1 MLDPCWVP
9 IPNPCWDPFWD
20 PCPYPF
26 PNPHRDLC
34 WDPFLNPCRNPCPD
48 LFPNPCPDPCPE
60 RGNSSGTDTDP
71 LSFVSSIFNFKKI
84 RKTWEFPISHRFL
97 LSRTLP
103 FPLFPHSHS
112 RRSHTPIPSV
122 PTFPFPPFPHSH
134 SAIPTFPFPPFQHSH
149 SRHLH
154 ISIPAIPTFPFPPFP
169 LSHSR
174 HSCIPIPTIHTFPFP
189 PFPHSIPTIPA
200 LPHPPSPHSH
210 SCTPIPIFPF
220 PHSHS
225 HHSHFPIPATPIF
238 PFLPFPHSH
247 SCRSHFP
254 IPTIPTFPFPPFPHS
269 HSHHSHTPI
278 PTFPF
283 PPFPHSHS
291 HRSHIPIPAIPTFP
305 FSPFLHS
312 HSHHSCIPTPV
323 ILLLPFRPFLHSHS
337 RRSCTPIPT
346 IPTFPFPPFPHSHSR
361 HFCTPIPTI
370 PTLPFPHSHSH
381 FPIPTFPFPPFPHSH
396 SRHFCIPT
404 PAILLLPFR
413 LFPHSHSRHSRTPTT
428 AIPAFPFPPF
438 PHSHSCH
445 LHIPTPTIPTFP
457 FPPFPHSHSLHSRTP
472 IPAIPTFPFLPFP
485 HFPSRHS
492 HFPIPALPFPPF
504 PLSHSHHSHIP
515 FPTIPALP
523 FPHSHS
529 RHSHTL
535 FSAIPTFP
543 FPPFPHSHSRYSHIP
558 IPTFPFLPFPHSH
571 SRRSH
576 TPIPAI
582 PAFPL
587 LLFSYSHSGYFCT
600 PIPTIPT
607 IPTFPFPLFP
617 HSHSCHSHFPIPT
630 IPALPFPPPPHFHSC
645 YSYIPAVPTFPFPP
659 FPHSHSHIPIPT
671 FPFLPYPHSHSHIP
685 GADTAFH
692 AHPQKCLRLNP
703 EVPVWVSK
711 QRILCTLNHSL
722 KDVLNYG
729 LFQPACNGRAGK
741 FLDEERLLREY
752 PPSPDTPLPYL
763 EFRYKRR
770 VYSQPLLDDKQFA
783 KLHTKANLKKFMEYV
798 QMLNSEKVCR
808 LLEKGLDPNFHDPD
822 TGECPLTAAAQL
834 ELSSEMIKALRNGGA
849 HLDFRTREGMTAL
862 HKAVRCRNHTA
873 LLTLL
878 DLGASPDY
886 KDSRGLT
893 PLYHSAMVGGDPYC
907 CELLL
912 HDHARLGCVDENGWQ
927 EIHQACRYGH
937 VQHLEHLLFYGADMT
952 AQNASGN
959 TALHICALYNQESC
973 ARVLLF
979 RGASKEIR
987 NYNSQTA
994 FQVAIIAGN
1003 FELAEIIK
1011 THKES
1016 DVVPF
1021 RETPSYTK
1029 RRRLLGSGGL
1039 ASPRVLQRSASD
1051 NNLKAESRASYSPV
1065 PSLRSLPPQ
1074 LLVQMQEAAAGIAA
1088 SGMGTGDGSLPAV
1101 AGGGRPAAG
1110 TAPASPAPHA
1120 APAPLRGPKRK
1131 LYSAVPGRKFIVVK
1145 SYAPQGDGEIQLN
1158 RGEAVKV
1165 LSIGEGG
1172 FWEGSV
1178 KGRSGWFPAECVEE
1192 VQMRQYDSR
1201 QETREDRTK
1210 RLFRH
1215 YTVGSYDNFTSHS
1228 DYIIEEK
1235 TAVLQKREHEG
1246 FGFVLRGAKA
1256 ETPIEEFTPTP
1267 AFPALQYLE
1276 SVDVEGVAWRA
1287 GLRTGDFLIEVNGV
1301 NVVKVGH
1308 KQVVALI
1315 RQGGNH
1321 LLMKV
1326 VSVSRKPDSEE
1337 GSRKKAPP
1345 PPKRAPSTTLTLRS
1359 KSMTAELEE
1368 LGKAEKLDE
1377 ILAAT
1382 EPALRAE
1389 LVEADSRAATVKQR
1403 PTSRRIT
1410 PAEISVSQREF
1421 RGNGET
1427 HPQLPRFPCFPG
1439 EDEKL
1444 AASLLD
1450 GKFPRSTSMTDT
1462 VREGHGIP
1470 PPPQTAPPPP
1480 PSPYYF
1486 DTGPPPSFSPPPP
1499 PGRAYDTIRSSFKPG
1514 LEAKLHGLPQ
1524 VLSAAEMYDQA
1535 RGSMPYPERQK
1546 RARSM
1551 IILQDSSHLPVEPT
1565 EIPRPGPAVTP
1576 PEKLKR
1582 KGRVIDNPYANMG
1595 QFNVSLFAPTKPQRK
1610 KSPLVKQLQV
1620 EDAQERAALAITGGY
1635 SSREPSPTRRS
1646 HRLDYQHHPGIAQ
1659 VEAAGLPFATAIAAG
1674 VMKDRDRRLDER
1686 RKSTVFLSVGAIEGP
1701 APGGSEMPSL
1711 QQSRSIDER
1720 LLGSRDVLLPSPVS
1734 ALKPLISSSSST
1746 FIHPLT
1752 GKPLD
1757 PNSPLAL
1764 ALAARERALSTQV
1777 PSRSPTPIH
1786 SPDSDRAAPLFVDIQ
1801 TKEPDRGDLESLVS
1815 PAYSPGGK
1823 VVMAMR
1829 AEPPGKEE
1837 KKPEDKKSMIISIV
1851 DTSQQKTAG
1860 LIMVHATSNG
1870 QDEIGL
1876 EIKEESPA
1884 VPEVCAE
1891 PAESPK
1897 AEPQP
1902 SPVGK
1907 PPASPASEKALGQGS
1922 SEEEV
1927 EPYTVT
1933 LPPAQLSSSDE
1944 ETREEL
1950 AKIGLV
1956 PPPDEFANGVLVTTP
1971 GTPVSHLAAPGTPSL
1986 PAAAVAPSPPGATP
2000 SGKPSDAPAA
2010 PESAA
2015 DSGVEEVDTRSSSDH
2030 HLETTSTIST
2040 VSSMSTL
2047 SSESGEPTD
2056 TYTSFA
2062 DGQTFLL
2069 EKPPVPPKP
2078 KLKSQLSKG
2087 PVTFRDPL
2095 LKQSSDSELISQHHA
2110 ATLAATSAARP
2121 RYLFQRRSKLWGDPM
2136 ESRPGHGAE
2145 EDKPTVIS
2153 ELSSR
2158 LQQLNKDTRSL
2169 GEEPAGSTLDPG
2181 KKSPV
2186 VAARL
2191 FSSLG
2196 ELSTISQRSS
2206 GTTFTVRPGSRY
2218 PVTRR
2223 TPSPVKPAA
2232 LERPEPLSTVRP
2244 YGLTPPTIL
2253 KSSSLSIP
2261 HEPKEVRFVVRSVS
2275 ARSRSPSPSPS
2286 PGPPLHTLH
2295 PPRPFMQKPLH
2306 LWNKYDVGDW
2316 LESINLVEH
2325 RDKFEDHEIEGTH
2338 LPALTKEDFVE
2349 LGVTRVGH
2357 RMNIERA
2364 LKQLVDS

>member
-1 MLDPCWVP
+1 MEG
-9 IPNPCWDPFWD
+9 
-20 PCPYPF
+20 
-26 PNPHRDLC
+26 R
-34 WDPFLNPCRNPCPD
+34 RNKQGGKQSDGNKEKLRAKMQSEGPG
-48 LFPNPCPDPCPE
+48 
-60 RGNSSGTDTDP
+60 RGNGG
-71 LSFVSSIFNFKKI
+71 
-84 RKTWEFPISHRFL
+84 
-97 LSRTLP
+97 
-103 FPLFPHSHS
+103 
-112 RRSHTPIPSV
+112 
-122 PTFPFPPFPHSH
+122 
-134 SAIPTFPFPPFQHSH
+134 
-149 SRHLH
+149 
-154 ISIPAIPTFPFPPFP
+154 
-169 LSHSR
+169 
-174 HSCIPIPTIHTFPFP
+174 
-189 PFPHSIPTIPA
+189 
-200 LPHPPSPHSH
+200 
-210 SCTPIPIFPF
+210 
-220 PHSHS
+220 
-225 HHSHFPIPATPIF
+225 
-238 PFLPFPHSH
+238 
-247 SCRSHFP
+247 CRWGQ
-254 IPTIPTFPFPPFPHS
+254 
-269 HSHHSHTPI
+269 
-278 PTFPF
+278 
-283 PPFPHSHS
+283 
-291 HRSHIPIPAIPTFP
+291 A
-305 FSPFLHS
+305 
-312 HSHHSCIPTPV
+312 
-323 ILLLPFRPFLHSHS
+323 
-337 RRSCTPIPT
+337 
-346 IPTFPFPPFPHSHSR
+346 
-361 HFCTPIPTI
+361 
-370 PTLPFPHSHSH
+370 
-381 FPIPTFPFPPFPHSH
+381 
-396 SRHFCIPT
+396 
-404 PAILLLPFR
+404 
-413 LFPHSHSRHSRTPTT
+413 
-428 AIPAFPFPPF
+428 
-438 PHSHSCH
+438 
-445 LHIPTPTIPTFP
+445 
-457 FPPFPHSHSLHSRTP
+457 
-472 IPAIPTFPFLPFP
+472 
-485 HFPSRHS
+485 
-492 HFPIPALPFPPF
+492 
-504 PLSHSHHSHIP
+504 
-515 FPTIPALP
+515 
-523 FPHSHS
+523 
-529 RHSHTL
+529 
-535 FSAIPTFP
+535 
-543 FPPFPHSHSRYSHIP
+543 
-558 IPTFPFLPFPHSH
+558 
-571 SRRSH
+571 
-576 TPIPAI
+576 
-582 PAFPL
+582 
-587 LLFSYSHSGYFCT
+587 
-600 PIPTIPT
+600 
-607 IPTFPFPLFP
+607 
-617 HSHSCHSHFPIPT
+617 
-630 IPALPFPPPPHFHSC
+630 
-645 YSYIPAVPTFPFPP
+645 
-659 FPHSHSHIPIPT
+659 
-671 FPFLPYPHSHSHIP
+671 
-685 GADTAFH
+685 
-692 AHPQKCLRLNP
+692 KCLRLNP
-703 EVPVWVSK
+703 DVPVWISK

-729 LFQPACNGRAGK
+729 LFQPAFNGRAGK

-752 PPSPDTPLPYL
+752 PLNPDTPVPYL

-770 VYSQPLLDDKQFA
+770 VYTQTLLDDKQFA

-798 QMLNSEKVCR
+798 QMLNAEKVCR

-834 ELSSEMIKALRNGGA
+834 ELSAEMIKALRNGGA

-862 HKAVRCRNHTA
+862 HKAVRCRNHAA

-912 HDHARLGCVDENGWQ
+912 HDYARLGCMDENGWQ

-1029 RRRLLGSGGL
+1029 RRRILGAAGL
-1039 ASPRVLQRSASD
+1039 SSPRILQRSASD

-1074 LLVQMQEAAAGIAA
+1074 LLAQMQEAAVGAMA
-1088 SGMGTGDGSLPAV
+1088 GDGSL
-1101 AGGGRPAAG
+1101 
-1110 TAPASPAPHA
+1110 ASSGSARSAHSRSPSLQRVQEEKEPPHLHGPAPHA

-1145 SYAPQGDGEIQLN
+1145 SYAPQGEGEIQLN

-1172 FWEGSV
+1172 FWEGTV
-1178 KGRSGWFPAECVEE
+1178 KGRTGWFPAECVEE
-1192 VQMRQYDSR
+1192 VQMRQYDPR

-1308 KQVVALI
+1308 KQVVSLI

-1321 LLMKV
+1321 LVMKV
-1326 VSVSRKPDSEE
+1326 VSVSRKPESEE
-1337 GSRKKAPP
+1337 VVRKKAPP

-1368 LGKAEKLDE
+1368 LEKLDE
-1377 ILAAT
+1377 ILAAA
-1382 EPALRAE
+1382 EPALRADI
-1389 LVEADSRAATVKQR
+1389 VEADSRAATVKQR

-1410 PAEISVSQREF
+1410 PAEISVREEGSRWEREGHIVLSQMLTASMTESRWGVGSP
-1421 RGNGET
+1421 RGVEGENLGGDRDT
-1427 HPQLPRFPCFPG
+1427 EQESG
-1439 EDEKL
+1439 QKL

-1450 GKFPRSTSMTDT
+1450 GKFPRSTSMQDT

-1499 PGRAYDTIRSSFKPG
+1499 PGRAYDTIRSSFKPS
-1514 LEAKLHGLPQ
+1514 LEAKLHGLP
-1524 VLSAAEMYDQA
+1524 
-1535 RGSMPYPERQK
+1535 QK

-1565 EIPRPGPAVTP
+1565 EIPRPGPSATP

-1620 EDAQERAALAITGGY
+1620 EDAQERAALAITGGFT
-1635 SSREPSPTRRS
+1635 REPSPTRRS
-1646 HRLDYQHHPGIAQ
+1646 HRLSGVEYQHHTGIAQ
-1659 VEAAGLPFATAIAAG
+1659 VEATSIPFATAIAG

-1686 RKSTVFLSVGAIEGP
+1686 RKSTVFLSVGAIEGSP
-1701 APGGSEMPSL
+1701 PSSDMPSL

-1801 TKEPDRGDLESLVS
+1801 TKEPERGELESLVS

-1823 VVMAMR
+1823 GAIATDSGTLAPTKTQWGTPSTLR
-1829 AEPPGKEE
+1829 KETEARTETPGKEE
-1837 KKPEDKKSMIISIV
+1837 KKQEDKKSMIISIV

-1876 EIKEESPA
+1876 EVKEEKPA
-1884 VPEVCAE
+1884 VPEACTE

-1897 AEPQP
+1897 AETQP

-1907 PPASPASEKALGQGS
+1907 PPVSPASDKTLGQGS

-1971 GTPVSHLAAPGTPSL
+1971 GTPVSHLATPSTPSI
-1986 PAAAVAPSPPGATP
+1986 PAAAVAPSTTGGTP
-2000 SGKPSDAPAA
+2000 SGKPSDAPVA

-2062 DGQTFLL
+2062 DGQTFIL

-2095 LKQSSDSELISQHHA
+2095 LKQSSDSELISQQHA
-2110 ATLAATSAARP
+2110 ATLASASIGRP

-2136 ESRPGHGAE
+2136 ESRPIHGADD
-2145 EDKPTVIS
+2145 DKPTVIS

-2186 VAARL
+2186 VAAR
-2191 FSSLG
+2191 SLG

-2206 GTTFTVRPGSRY
+2206 GTTYTVRPGSRY

-2223 TPSPVKPAA
+2223 TPSPVKPA
-2232 LERPEPLSTVRP
+2232 LDRTEPLSTVRP

>member
-1 MLDPCWVP
+1 M
-9 IPNPCWDPFWD
+9 
-20 PCPYPF
+20 
-26 PNPHRDLC
+26 
-34 WDPFLNPCRNPCPD
+34 
-48 LFPNPCPDPCPE
+48 
-60 RGNSSGTDTDP
+60 P
-71 LSFVSSIFNFKKI
+71 LSPAGSKHESP
-84 RKTWEFPISHRFL
+84 ES
-97 LSRTLP
+97 
-103 FPLFPHSHS
+103 
-112 RRSHTPIPSV
+112 
-122 PTFPFPPFPHSH
+122 PPPE
-134 SAIPTFPFPPFQHSH
+134 
-149 SRHLH
+149 
-154 ISIPAIPTFPFPPFP
+154 
-169 LSHSR
+169 
-174 HSCIPIPTIHTFPFP
+174 
-189 PFPHSIPTIPA
+189 
-200 LPHPPSPHSH
+200 
-210 SCTPIPIFPF
+210 
-220 PHSHS
+220 
-225 HHSHFPIPATPIF
+225 
-238 PFLPFPHSH
+238 
-247 SCRSHFP
+247 
-254 IPTIPTFPFPPFPHS
+254 
-269 HSHHSHTPI
+269 
-278 PTFPF
+278 
-283 PPFPHSHS
+283 
-291 HRSHIPIPAIPTFP
+291 
-305 FSPFLHS
+305 
-312 HSHHSCIPTPV
+312 
-323 ILLLPFRPFLHSHS
+323 
-337 RRSCTPIPT
+337 
-346 IPTFPFPPFPHSHSR
+346 
-361 HFCTPIPTI
+361 
-370 PTLPFPHSHSH
+370 
-381 FPIPTFPFPPFPHSH
+381 
-396 SRHFCIPT
+396 
-404 PAILLLPFR
+404 
-413 LFPHSHSRHSRTPTT
+413 
-428 AIPAFPFPPF
+428 
-438 PHSHSCH
+438 
-445 LHIPTPTIPTFP
+445 
-457 FPPFPHSHSLHSRTP
+457 
-472 IPAIPTFPFLPFP
+472 
-485 HFPSRHS
+485 
-492 HFPIPALPFPPF
+492 
-504 PLSHSHHSHIP
+504 
-515 FPTIPALP
+515 
-523 FPHSHS
+523 
-529 RHSHTL
+529 
-535 FSAIPTFP
+535 
-543 FPPFPHSHSRYSHIP
+543 
-558 IPTFPFLPFPHSH
+558 
-571 SRRSH
+571 
-576 TPIPAI
+576 
-582 PAFPL
+582 
-587 LLFSYSHSGYFCT
+587 
-600 PIPTIPT
+600 
-607 IPTFPFPLFP
+607 
-617 HSHSCHSHFPIPT
+617 
-630 IPALPFPPPPHFHSC
+630 PPPPPERQPRASAGEPG
-645 YSYIPAVPTFPFPP
+645 SGLREETRLDPIRGPAGPRSPKLAAPARMEEP
-659 FPHSHSHIPIPT
+659 A
-671 FPFLPYPHSHSHIP
+671 P
-685 GADTAFH
+685 GAIVVRIGIPDLQQT
-692 AHPQKCLRLNP
+692 KCLRLNP
-703 EVPVWVSK
+703 DVPVWASK

-729 LFQPACNGRAGK
+729 LFQPAFNGRAGK

-752 PPSPDTPLPYL
+752 PLNPDTPVPYL

-770 VYSQPLLDDKQFA
+770 VYTQPLLDDKQFA

-798 QMLNSEKVCR
+798 QMLNVEKVCR

-834 ELSSEMIKALRNGGA
+834 ELSTEMIKALRNGGA

-862 HKAVRCRNHTA
+862 HKAVRCRNHAA

-912 HDHARLGCVDENGWQ
+912 HDYARLGCVDENGWQ

-1029 RRRLLGSGGL
+1029 RRRILGAGGL
-1039 ASPRVLQRSASD
+1039 SSPRMLQRSASD

-1074 LLVQMQEAAAGIAA
+1074 LLAQMQEAAVGV
-1088 SGMGTGDGSLPAV
+1088 GGGDGSLASSGSARSAHSRSPSLQRVQEEKEVDLPTLRRSSRSKASPGGPA
-1101 AGGGRPAAG
+1101 GPPGPGPG
-1110 TAPASPAPHA
+1110 PEPAPHA

-1145 SYAPQGDGEIQLN
+1145 SYAPQGEGEIQLN

-1172 FWEGSV
+1172 FWEGTV
-1178 KGRSGWFPAECVEE
+1178 KGRTGWFPAECVEE
-1192 VQMRQYDSR
+1192 VQMRQYDPR

-1308 KQVVALI
+1308 KQVVSLI

-1321 LLMKV
+1321 LVMKV
-1326 VSVSRKPDSEE
+1326 VSVSRKPESEE
-1337 GSRKKAPP
+1337 VVRKKAPP

-1368 LGKAEKLDE
+1368 LASMRRRKGEKLDE
-1377 ILAAT
+1377 ILAAA
-1382 EPALRAE
+1382 EPALRADI
-1389 LVEADSRAATVKQR
+1389 VEADSRAATVKQR

-1410 PAEISVSQREF
+1410 PAEISSLFERQGMAAHAGVLAGAEKPHVSLRK
-1421 RGNGET
+1421 GI
-1427 HPQLPRFPCFPG
+1427 PRTKSVG

-1450 GKFPRSTSMTDT
+1450 GKFPRSTSMQDT

-1499 PGRAYDTIRSSFKPG
+1499 PGRAYDTIRSSFKPS

-1524 VLSAAEMYDQA
+1524 VISAAEMYDQA
-1535 RGSMPYPERQK
+1535 RTSIPYPERQK

-1565 EIPRPGPAVTP
+1565 EIPRPGPAATP

-1620 EDAQERAALAITGGY
+1620 EDAQERAALSITGGFP
-1635 SSREPSPTRRS
+1635 REPSPTRRS
-1646 HRLDYQHHPGIAQ
+1646 HRLSGVDYQHHAGIAQ
-1659 VEAAGLPFATAIAAG
+1659 VEATSIPFATAIAG
-1674 VMKDRDRRLDER
+1674 VMKDRDRRLDEK
-1686 RKSTVFLSVGAIEGP
+1686 RKSTVFLSVGAIEGTP
-1701 APGGSEMPSL
+1701 PSSDMPSL

-1801 TKEPDRGDLESLVS
+1801 TKEPERVELESLVS
-1815 PAYSPGGK
+1815 PAYSPAGK
-1823 VVMAMR
+1823 GAAAADAAALPPAKSPWGTPSTLR
-1829 AEPPGKEE
+1829 KEAEARVEAPGKEE

-1870 QDEIGL
+1870 QDELGL
-1876 EIKEESPA
+1876 ELKEEKPA
-1884 VPEVCAE
+1884 GPEARAE
-1891 PAESPK
+1891 PAEPPQ
-1897 AEPQP
+1897 AEAQP
-1902 SPVGK
+1902 SPAGRE
-1907 PPASPASEKALGQGS
+1907 PGSPAAAAAGDKTLGQGS

-1971 GTPVSHLAAPGTPSL
+1971 GTPVSHLATPGAPPA
-1986 PAAAVAPSPPGATP
+1986 PAAAGAATPAGGTP
-2000 SGKPSDAPAA
+2000 SGKPPDAPAA

-2062 DGQTFLL
+2062 DGQTFIL

-2095 LKQSSDSELISQHHA
+2095 LKQSSDSELISQQHA
-2110 ATLAATSAARP
+2110 ATLASASIGRP

-2136 ESRPGHGAE
+2136 ESRPIHGADD
-2145 EDKPTVIS
+2145 DKPTVIS

-2169 GEEPAGSTLDPG
+2169 GEEPAGSALDPG

-2186 VAARL
+2186 VAARRV
-2191 FSSLG
+2191 G
-2196 ELSTISQRSS
+2196 ELYFS
-2206 GTTFTVRPGSRY
+2206 
-2218 PVTRR
+2218 
-2223 TPSPVKPAA
+2223 
-2232 LERPEPLSTVRP
+2232 
-2244 YGLTPPTIL
+2244 
-2253 KSSSLSIP
+2253 
-2261 HEPKEVRFVVRSVS
+2261 VV
-2275 ARSRSPSPSPS
+2275 
-2286 PGPPLHTLH
+2286 
-2295 PPRPFMQKPLH
+2295 
-2306 LWNKYDVGDW
+2306 
-2316 LESINLVEH
+2316 
-2325 RDKFEDHEIEGTH
+2325 
-2338 LPALTKEDFVE
+2338 
-2349 LGVTRVGH
+2349 
-2357 RMNIERA
+2357 
-2364 LKQLVDS
+2364 

>member
-1 MLDPCWVP
+1 M
-9 IPNPCWDPFWD
+9 
-20 PCPYPF
+20 
-26 PNPHRDLC
+26 
-34 WDPFLNPCRNPCPD
+34 
-48 LFPNPCPDPCPE
+48 
-60 RGNSSGTDTDP
+60 P
-71 LSFVSSIFNFKKI
+71 LSPAGSKHESP
-84 RKTWEFPISHRFL
+84 ES
-97 LSRTLP
+97 
-103 FPLFPHSHS
+103 
-112 RRSHTPIPSV
+112 
-122 PTFPFPPFPHSH
+122 PPPE
-134 SAIPTFPFPPFQHSH
+134 Q
-149 SRHLH
+149 
-154 ISIPAIPTFPFPPFP
+154 
-169 LSHSR
+169 
-174 HSCIPIPTIHTFPFP
+174 
-189 PFPHSIPTIPA
+189 
-200 LPHPPSPHSH
+200 
-210 SCTPIPIFPF
+210 
-220 PHSHS
+220 
-225 HHSHFPIPATPIF
+225 
-238 PFLPFPHSH
+238 
-247 SCRSHFP
+247 
-254 IPTIPTFPFPPFPHS
+254 
-269 HSHHSHTPI
+269 
-278 PTFPF
+278 
-283 PPFPHSHS
+283 
-291 HRSHIPIPAIPTFP
+291 
-305 FSPFLHS
+305 
-312 HSHHSCIPTPV
+312 
-323 ILLLPFRPFLHSHS
+323 
-337 RRSCTPIPT
+337 
-346 IPTFPFPPFPHSHSR
+346 
-361 HFCTPIPTI
+361 
-370 PTLPFPHSHSH
+370 
-381 FPIPTFPFPPFPHSH
+381 
-396 SRHFCIPT
+396 
-404 PAILLLPFR
+404 
-413 LFPHSHSRHSRTPTT
+413 
-428 AIPAFPFPPF
+428 
-438 PHSHSCH
+438 
-445 LHIPTPTIPTFP
+445 
-457 FPPFPHSHSLHSRTP
+457 
-472 IPAIPTFPFLPFP
+472 
-485 HFPSRHS
+485 
-492 HFPIPALPFPPF
+492 
-504 PLSHSHHSHIP
+504 
-515 FPTIPALP
+515 
-523 FPHSHS
+523 
-529 RHSHTL
+529 
-535 FSAIPTFP
+535 
-543 FPPFPHSHSRYSHIP
+543 
-558 IPTFPFLPFPHSH
+558 
-571 SRRSH
+571 
-576 TPIPAI
+576 
-582 PAFPL
+582 
-587 LLFSYSHSGYFCT
+587 
-600 PIPTIPT
+600 
-607 IPTFPFPLFP
+607 
-617 HSHSCHSHFPIPT
+617 
-630 IPALPFPPPPHFHSC
+630 PPPPERQ
-645 YSYIPAVPTFPFPP
+645 PRAAAGE
-659 FPHSHSHIPIPT
+659 
-671 FPFLPYPHSHSHIP
+671 P
-685 GADTAFH
+685 GAGLREETRLDPARGPGGPRSPKLAAPARMEEPAPGAIVVRIGIPDLQQT
-692 AHPQKCLRLNP
+692 KCLRLNP
-703 EVPVWVSK
+703 DVPVWISK

-729 LFQPACNGRAGK
+729 LFQPAFNGRAGK

-752 PPSPDTPLPYL
+752 PLNPDTPVPYL

-770 VYSQPLLDDKQFA
+770 VYTQTLLDDKQFA

-798 QMLNSEKVCR
+798 QMLNAEKVCR

-834 ELSSEMIKALRNGGA
+834 ELSAEMIKALRNGGA

-862 HKAVRCRNHTA
+862 HKAVRCRNHAA

-912 HDHARLGCVDENGWQ
+912 HDYARLGCVDENGWQ

-1029 RRRLLGSGGL
+1029 RRRILGAGGL
-1039 ASPRVLQRSASD
+1039 SSPRMLQRSASD

-1074 LLVQMQEAAAGIAA
+1074 LLAQMQEAAAG
-1088 SGMGTGDGSLPAV
+1088 DGSLASSGSARSAHSRSPSLQRVQEEKEADLPTLRRSSRGKASPGGPA
-1101 AGGGRPAAG
+1101 GPPGPG
-1110 TAPASPAPHA
+1110 SEPAPHA

-1145 SYAPQGDGEIQLN
+1145 SYAPQGEGEIQLN

-1172 FWEGSV
+1172 FWEGTV
-1178 KGRSGWFPAECVEE
+1178 KGRTGWFPAECVEE
-1192 VQMRQYDSR
+1192 VQMRQYDPR

-1308 KQVVALI
+1308 KQVVSLI

-1321 LLMKV
+1321 LVMKV
-1326 VSVSRKPDSEE
+1326 VSVSRKPESEE
-1337 GSRKKAPP
+1337 VVRKKAPP

-1368 LGKAEKLDE
+1368 LEKLDE
-1377 ILAAT
+1377 ILAAA
-1382 EPALRAE
+1382 EPALRADI
-1389 LVEADSRAATVKQR
+1389 VEADSRAATVKQR

-1410 PAEISVSQREF
+1410 PAEISSLFERQGMAAHSGVLAGAEKPHVSLRK
-1421 RGNGET
+1421 GI
-1427 HPQLPRFPCFPG
+1427 PRTKSVG

-1450 GKFPRSTSMTDT
+1450 GKFPRSTSMQDT

-1499 PGRAYDTIRSSFKPG
+1499 PGRAYDTIRSSFKPS

-1524 VLSAAEMYDQA
+1524 VISAAEVYDQA
-1535 RGSMPYPERQK
+1535 RTSIPYPERQK

-1565 EIPRPGPAVTP
+1565 EIPRPGPSATP

-1620 EDAQERAALAITGGY
+1620 EDAQERAALSITGGFT
-1635 SSREPSPTRRS
+1635 REPSPTRRS
-1646 HRLDYQHHPGIAQ
+1646 HRLSGVEYQHHAGIAQ
-1659 VEAAGLPFATAIAAG
+1659 VEATSIPFATAIAG

-1686 RKSTVFLSVGAIEGP
+1686 RKSTVFLSVGAIEGTP
-1701 APGGSEMPSL
+1701 PSSDMPSL

-1801 TKEPDRGDLESLVS
+1801 TKEPERGELESLVS
-1815 PAYSPGGK
+1815 PVYSPGGK
-1823 VVMAMR
+1823 GAIGTDSGTLAPAKSQWGTPSTLRKETEAR
-1829 AEPPGKEE
+1829 AETPGKEE
-1837 KKPEDKKSMIISIV
+1837 KKQEDKKSMIISIV

-1876 EIKEESPA
+1876 EMKEEQAA
-1884 VPEVCAE
+1884 VPEACAE

-1907 PPASPASEKALGQGS
+1907 PPASPASDKTLGQGS

-1971 GTPVSHLAAPGTPSL
+1971 GTPVSHLATPSTPSI
-1986 PAAAVAPSPPGATP
+1986 PAAAVAPSTTGGTP
-2000 SGKPSDAPAA
+2000 SGKPSDAPVA

-2062 DGQTFLL
+2062 DGQTFIL

-2095 LKQSSDSELISQHHA
+2095 LKQSSDSELISQQHA
-2110 ATLAATSAARP
+2110 ATLASASIGRP

-2136 ESRPGHGAE
+2136 ESRPIHGADD
-2145 EDKPTVIS
+2145 DKPTVIS

-2186 VAARL
+2186 VAAR
-2191 FSSLG
+2191 
-2196 ELSTISQRSS
+2196 
-2206 GTTFTVRPGSRY
+2206 
-2218 PVTRR
+2218 
-2223 TPSPVKPAA
+2223 
-2232 LERPEPLSTVRP
+2232 
-2244 YGLTPPTIL
+2244 PTQ
-2253 KSSSLSIP
+2253 
-2261 HEPKEVRFVVRSVS
+2261 ENV
-2275 ARSRSPSPSPS
+2275 
-2286 PGPPLHTLH
+2286 
-2295 PPRPFMQKPLH
+2295 
-2306 LWNKYDVGDW
+2306 
-2316 LESINLVEH
+2316 
-2325 RDKFEDHEIEGTH
+2325 
-2338 LPALTKEDFVE
+2338 
-2349 LGVTRVGH
+2349 
-2357 RMNIERA
+2357 
-2364 LKQLVDS
+2364 

>member
-1 MLDPCWVP
+1 
-9 IPNPCWDPFWD
+9 
-20 PCPYPF
+20 
-26 PNPHRDLC
+26 
-34 WDPFLNPCRNPCPD
+34 
-48 LFPNPCPDPCPE
+48 
-60 RGNSSGTDTDP
+60 P
-71 LSFVSSIFNFKKI
+71 LMPGMSAS
-84 RKTWEFPISHRFL
+84 
-97 LSRTLP
+97 
-103 FPLFPHSHS
+103 PL
-112 RRSHTPIPSV
+112 
-122 PTFPFPPFPHSH
+122 
-134 SAIPTFPFPPFQHSH
+134 
-149 SRHLH
+149 
-154 ISIPAIPTFPFPPFP
+154 
-169 LSHSR
+169 
-174 HSCIPIPTIHTFPFP
+174 
-189 PFPHSIPTIPA
+189 
-200 LPHPPSPHSH
+200 
-210 SCTPIPIFPF
+210 
-220 PHSHS
+220 
-225 HHSHFPIPATPIF
+225 
-238 PFLPFPHSH
+238 
-247 SCRSHFP
+247 
-254 IPTIPTFPFPPFPHS
+254 
-269 HSHHSHTPI
+269 
-278 PTFPF
+278 
-283 PPFPHSHS
+283 
-291 HRSHIPIPAIPTFP
+291 
-305 FSPFLHS
+305 
-312 HSHHSCIPTPV
+312 
-323 ILLLPFRPFLHSHS
+323 
-337 RRSCTPIPT
+337 
-346 IPTFPFPPFPHSHSR
+346 
-361 HFCTPIPTI
+361 
-370 PTLPFPHSHSH
+370 
-381 FPIPTFPFPPFPHSH
+381 
-396 SRHFCIPT
+396 
-404 PAILLLPFR
+404 
-413 LFPHSHSRHSRTPTT
+413 
-428 AIPAFPFPPF
+428 
-438 PHSHSCH
+438 
-445 LHIPTPTIPTFP
+445 
-457 FPPFPHSHSLHSRTP
+457 
-472 IPAIPTFPFLPFP
+472 
-485 HFPSRHS
+485 
-492 HFPIPALPFPPF
+492 
-504 PLSHSHHSHIP
+504 
-515 FPTIPALP
+515 
-523 FPHSHS
+523 
-529 RHSHTL
+529 
-535 FSAIPTFP
+535 
-543 FPPFPHSHSRYSHIP
+543 
-558 IPTFPFLPFPHSH
+558 
-571 SRRSH
+571 
-576 TPIPAI
+576 
-582 PAFPL
+582 
-587 LLFSYSHSGYFCT
+587 GW
-600 PIPTIPT
+600 
-607 IPTFPFPLFP
+607 
-617 HSHSCHSHFPIPT
+617 
-630 IPALPFPPPPHFHSC
+630 
-645 YSYIPAVPTFPFPP
+645 
-659 FPHSHSHIPIPT
+659 
-671 FPFLPYPHSHSHIP
+671 
-685 GADTAFH
+685 
-692 AHPQKCLRLNP
+692 KCLRLNP
-703 EVPVWVSK
+703 DVPVWASK

-729 LFQPACNGRAGK
+729 LFQPAFNGRAGK

-752 PPSPDTPLPYL
+752 PLNPDTPVPYL

-770 VYSQPLLDDKQFA
+770 VYTQALLDDKQFA

-798 QMLNSEKVCR
+798 QMLNVEKVCR

-834 ELSSEMIKALRNGGA
+834 ELSTEMIKALRNGGA

-862 HKAVRCRNHTA
+862 HKAVRCRNHAA

-912 HDHARLGCVDENGWQ
+912 HDYARLGCVDENGWQ

-1029 RRRLLGSGGL
+1029 RRRILGAGGL
-1039 ASPRVLQRSASD
+1039 SSPRMLQRSASD

-1074 LLVQMQEAAAGIAA
+1074 LLAQMQEAAVGV
-1088 SGMGTGDGSLPAV
+1088 GGGDGSLASSGSARSAHSRSPSLPGGPA
-1101 AGGGRPAAG
+1101 GPPGPGPG
-1110 TAPASPAPHA
+1110 PEPAPHA

-1145 SYAPQGDGEIQLN
+1145 SYAPQGEGEIQLN

-1172 FWEGSV
+1172 FWEGTV
-1178 KGRSGWFPAECVEE
+1178 KGRTGWFPAECVEE
-1192 VQMRQYDSR
+1192 VQMRQYDPR

-1308 KQVVALI
+1308 KQVVSLI

-1321 LLMKV
+1321 LVMKV
-1326 VSVSRKPDSEE
+1326 VSVSRKPESEE
-1337 GSRKKAPP
+1337 VVRKKAPP

-1368 LGKAEKLDE
+1368 LASMRRRKGEKLDE
-1377 ILAAT
+1377 ILAAA
-1382 EPALRAE
+1382 EPALRADI
-1389 LVEADSRAATVKQR
+1389 VEADSRAATVKQR

-1410 PAEISVSQREF
+1410 PAEISSLFERQGMAAHAGVLAGAEKPHVSLRK
-1421 RGNGET
+1421 GI
-1427 HPQLPRFPCFPG
+1427 PRTKSVG

-1450 GKFPRSTSMTDT
+1450 GKFPRSTSMQDT

-1499 PGRAYDTIRSSFKPG
+1499 PGRAYDTIRSSFKPS

-1524 VLSAAEMYDQA
+1524 VISAAEMYDQA
-1535 RGSMPYPERQK
+1535 RTSIPYPERQK

-1565 EIPRPGPAVTP
+1565 EIPRPGPSATP

-1620 EDAQERAALAITGGY
+1620 EDAQERAALSITGGFT
-1635 SSREPSPTRRS
+1635 REPSPTRRS
-1646 HRLDYQHHPGIAQ
+1646 HRLSGVDYQHHAGIAQ
-1659 VEAAGLPFATAIAAG
+1659 VEATSIPFATAIAG
-1674 VMKDRDRRLDER
+1674 VMKDRDRRLDEK
-1686 RKSTVFLSVGAIEGP
+1686 RKSTVFLSVGAIEGTP
-1701 APGGSEMPSL
+1701 PSSDMPSL

-1801 TKEPDRGDLESLVS
+1801 TKEPERVELESLVS
-1815 PAYSPGGK
+1815 PAYSPGAKGA
-1823 VVMAMR
+1823 VAARVEA
-1829 AEPPGKEE
+1829 PGKEE

-1876 EIKEESPA
+1876 ELKEEKPA
-1884 VPEVCAE
+1884 VPEACAE
-1891 PAESPK
+1891 PAEPPK

-1902 SPVGK
+1902 SPAGK
-1907 PPASPASEKALGQGS
+1907 APGSPAADKTLGQGS

-1971 GTPVSHLAAPGTPSL
+1971 GAPPTAG
-1986 PAAAVAPSPPGATP
+1986 GTP
-2000 SGKPSDAPAA
+2000 SGKPPDAPAA

-2062 DGQTFLL
+2062 DGQTFIL

-2095 LKQSSDSELISQHHA
+2095 LKQSSDSELISQQHA
-2110 ATLAATSAARP
+2110 ATLASASIGRP

-2136 ESRPGHGAE
+2136 ESRPIHGADD
-2145 EDKPTVIS
+2145 DKPTVIS

-2169 GEEPAGSTLDPG
+2169 GEEPAGSALDPG

-2186 VAARL
+2186 VAARPPTG
-2191 FSSLG
+2191 FGPFAGSNVRH
-2196 ELSTISQRSS
+2196 SQPPPHTAAGAGGAGRSS
-2206 GTTFTVRPGSRY
+2206 GTTYTVRPGSRY

-2223 TPSPVKPAA
+2223 TPSPVKPA
-2232 LERPEPLSTVRP
+2232 LDRTEPLSTVRP

>member
-1 MLDPCWVP
+1 MPLSPAGSQHDSPESPPPERQPRAAAGEPGAGLREETRLDPARGAAGPRSPKLAAPARMEEPAPGAIVVR
-9 IPNPCWDPFWD
+9 IGI
-20 PCPYPF
+20 
-26 PNPHRDLC
+26 
-34 WDPFLNPCRNPCPD
+34 PD
-48 LFPNPCPDPCPE
+48 LQQ
-60 RGNSSGTDTDP
+60 T
-71 LSFVSSIFNFKKI
+71 
-84 RKTWEFPISHRFL
+84 
-97 LSRTLP
+97 
-103 FPLFPHSHS
+103 
-112 RRSHTPIPSV
+112 
-122 PTFPFPPFPHSH
+122 
-134 SAIPTFPFPPFQHSH
+134 
-149 SRHLH
+149 
-154 ISIPAIPTFPFPPFP
+154 
-169 LSHSR
+169 
-174 HSCIPIPTIHTFPFP
+174 
-189 PFPHSIPTIPA
+189 
-200 LPHPPSPHSH
+200 
-210 SCTPIPIFPF
+210 
-220 PHSHS
+220 
-225 HHSHFPIPATPIF
+225 
-238 PFLPFPHSH
+238 
-247 SCRSHFP
+247 
-254 IPTIPTFPFPPFPHS
+254 
-269 HSHHSHTPI
+269 
-278 PTFPF
+278 
-283 PPFPHSHS
+283 
-291 HRSHIPIPAIPTFP
+291 
-305 FSPFLHS
+305 
-312 HSHHSCIPTPV
+312 
-323 ILLLPFRPFLHSHS
+323 
-337 RRSCTPIPT
+337 
-346 IPTFPFPPFPHSHSR
+346 
-361 HFCTPIPTI
+361 
-370 PTLPFPHSHSH
+370 
-381 FPIPTFPFPPFPHSH
+381 
-396 SRHFCIPT
+396 
-404 PAILLLPFR
+404 
-413 LFPHSHSRHSRTPTT
+413 
-428 AIPAFPFPPF
+428 
-438 PHSHSCH
+438 
-445 LHIPTPTIPTFP
+445 
-457 FPPFPHSHSLHSRTP
+457 
-472 IPAIPTFPFLPFP
+472 
-485 HFPSRHS
+485 
-492 HFPIPALPFPPF
+492 
-504 PLSHSHHSHIP
+504 
-515 FPTIPALP
+515 
-523 FPHSHS
+523 
-529 RHSHTL
+529 
-535 FSAIPTFP
+535 
-543 FPPFPHSHSRYSHIP
+543 
-558 IPTFPFLPFPHSH
+558 
-571 SRRSH
+571 
-576 TPIPAI
+576 
-582 PAFPL
+582 
-587 LLFSYSHSGYFCT
+587 
-600 PIPTIPT
+600 
-607 IPTFPFPLFP
+607 
-617 HSHSCHSHFPIPT
+617 
-630 IPALPFPPPPHFHSC
+630 
-645 YSYIPAVPTFPFPP
+645 
-659 FPHSHSHIPIPT
+659 
-671 FPFLPYPHSHSHIP
+671 
-685 GADTAFH
+685 
-692 AHPQKCLRLNP
+692 KCLRLNP
-703 EVPVWVSK
+703 DVPVWVSK

-729 LFQPACNGRAGK
+729 LFQPAFNGRAGK

-752 PPSPDTPLPYL
+752 PLNPDTPVPYL

-770 VYSQPLLDDKQFA
+770 VYTQALLDDKQFA

-798 QMLNSEKVCR
+798 QMLNVEKVCR

-862 HKAVRCRNHTA
+862 HRAVRCRNHAA
-873 LLTLL
+873 LTTLL

-912 HDHARLGCVDENGWQ
+912 HDYARLGCVDENGWQ

-1029 RRRLLGSGGL
+1029 RRRILGAGGL
-1039 ASPRVLQRSASD
+1039 STPRVLQRSASD

-1074 LLVQMQEAAAGIAA
+1074 LLAQMQEAAAGAA
-1088 SGMGTGDGSLPAV
+1088 AGDGGLAGSGSARGAHSRSPSLQRVQEEKEADLPTLRRSSRGKASPGGPAGPPGPG
-1101 AGGGRPAAG
+1101 AE
-1110 TAPASPAPHA
+1110 PAPHA

-1172 FWEGSV
+1172 FWEGTV
-1178 KGRSGWFPAECVEE
+1178 KGRTGWFPAECVEE
-1192 VQMRQYDSR
+1192 VQMRQYDPR

-1308 KQVVALI
+1308 KQVVSLI

-1321 LLMKV
+1321 LVMKV
-1326 VSVSRKPDSEE
+1326 VSVSRKPESEE
-1337 GSRKKAPP
+1337 VVRKKAPP

-1368 LGKAEKLDE
+1368 LEKLDE
-1377 ILAAT
+1377 ILAAA
-1382 EPALRAE
+1382 EPVLRAD

-1410 PAEISVSQREF
+1410 PAEISSLFERQGMATHSGVLAGADKPHVSLRK
-1421 RGNGET
+1421 GI
-1427 HPQLPRFPCFPG
+1427 PRTKSVG

-1450 GKFPRSTSMTDT
+1450 GKFPRSTSMQDT

-1499 PGRAYDTIRSSFKPG
+1499 PGRAYDTIRSSFKPS

-1524 VLSAAEMYDQA
+1524 VISAAEMYDQA
-1535 RGSMPYPERQK
+1535 RTSIPYPERQK

-1565 EIPRPGPAVTP
+1565 EIPRPGPSATP

-1620 EDAQERAALAITGGY
+1620 EDAQERAALAITGGFT
-1635 SSREPSPTRRS
+1635 REPSPTRRS
-1646 HRLDYQHHPGIAQ
+1646 HRLSGVEYQHHAGIAQ
-1659 VEAAGLPFATAIAAG
+1659 VEATSIPFATAIAG

-1686 RKSTVFLSVGAIEGP
+1686 RKSTVFLSVGAIEGSP
-1701 APGGSEMPSL
+1701 PSSDMPSL

-1764 ALAARERALSTQV
+1764 ALAARERALSSQV

-1801 TKEPDRGDLESLVS
+1801 TKEPERGELEGLVS

-1823 VVMAMR
+1823 GAVGTDSGALAPAKSPWGTPSTLRKDTEAR
-1829 AEPPGKEE
+1829 AEAPGKEE
-1837 KKPEDKKSMIISIV
+1837 KKQEDKKSMIISIV

-1876 EIKEESPA
+1876 EVKEEKAA
-1884 VPEVCAE
+1884 VPEACTE
-1891 PAESPK
+1891 PAEAPA

-1902 SPVGK
+1902 SPAAK
-1907 PPASPASEKALGQGS
+1907 PPVSPASDKTLGQGS

-1927 EPYTVT
+1927 EPYAVT

-1971 GTPVSHLAAPGTPSL
+1971 GTPVSHLATPSTPSV
-1986 PAAAVAPSPPGATP
+1986 PAAAVAPSAAGGTP
-2000 SGKPSDAPAA
+2000 SGKPSDAPVA

-2062 DGQTFLL
+2062 DGQTFIL

-2095 LKQSSDSELISQHHA
+2095 LKQSSDSELISQQHA
-2110 ATLAATSAARP
+2110 ATLASASIGRP

-2136 ESRPGHGAE
+2136 ESRPVHGADD
-2145 EDKPTVIS
+2145 DKPTVIS

-2169 GEEPAGSTLDPG
+2169 GEEPAGSALDPG

-2186 VAARL
+2186 VAAR
-2191 FSSLG
+2191 
-2196 ELSTISQRSS
+2196 
-2206 GTTFTVRPGSRY
+2206 
-2218 PVTRR
+2218 
-2223 TPSPVKPAA
+2223 
-2232 LERPEPLSTVRP
+2232 
-2244 YGLTPPTIL
+2244 
-2253 KSSSLSIP
+2253 
-2261 HEPKEVRFVVRSVS
+2261 
-2275 ARSRSPSPSPS
+2275 
-2286 PGPPLHTLH
+2286 
-2295 PPRPFMQKPLH
+2295 
-2306 LWNKYDVGDW
+2306 
-2316 LESINLVEH
+2316 
-2325 RDKFEDHEIEGTH
+2325 
-2338 LPALTKEDFVE
+2338 
-2349 LGVTRVGH
+2349 GV
-2357 RMNIERA
+2357 
-2364 LKQLVDS
+2364 

>member
-1 MLDPCWVP
+1 CSASWQESL
-9 IPNPCWDPFWD
+9 
-20 PCPYPF
+20 
-26 PNPHRDLC
+26 
-34 WDPFLNPCRNPCPD
+34 
-48 LFPNPCPDPCPE
+48 
-60 RGNSSGTDTDP
+60 
-71 LSFVSSIFNFKKI
+71 
-84 RKTWEFPISHRFL
+84 
-97 LSRTLP
+97 
-103 FPLFPHSHS
+103 
-112 RRSHTPIPSV
+112 RSKGV
-122 PTFPFPPFPHSH
+122 PT
-134 SAIPTFPFPPFQHSH
+134 
-149 SRHLH
+149 
-154 ISIPAIPTFPFPPFP
+154 
-169 LSHSR
+169 
-174 HSCIPIPTIHTFPFP
+174 C
-189 PFPHSIPTIPA
+189 
-200 LPHPPSPHSH
+200 PSPTSLGLHK
-210 SCTPIPIFPF
+210 T
-220 PHSHS
+220 
-225 HHSHFPIPATPIF
+225 TG
-238 PFLPFPHSH
+238 FL
-247 SCRSHFP
+247 
-254 IPTIPTFPFPPFPHS
+254 
-269 HSHHSHTPI
+269 
-278 PTFPF
+278 
-283 PPFPHSHS
+283 
-291 HRSHIPIPAIPTFP
+291 
-305 FSPFLHS
+305 
-312 HSHHSCIPTPV
+312 
-323 ILLLPFRPFLHSHS
+323 
-337 RRSCTPIPT
+337 
-346 IPTFPFPPFPHSHSR
+346 
-361 HFCTPIPTI
+361 
-370 PTLPFPHSHSH
+370 
-381 FPIPTFPFPPFPHSH
+381 
-396 SRHFCIPT
+396 
-404 PAILLLPFR
+404 
-413 LFPHSHSRHSRTPTT
+413 
-428 AIPAFPFPPF
+428 
-438 PHSHSCH
+438 
-445 LHIPTPTIPTFP
+445 
-457 FPPFPHSHSLHSRTP
+457 
-472 IPAIPTFPFLPFP
+472 
-485 HFPSRHS
+485 
-492 HFPIPALPFPPF
+492 
-504 PLSHSHHSHIP
+504 IP
-515 FPTIPALP
+515 FKILIGL
-523 FPHSHS
+523 SVS
-529 RHSHTL
+529 
-535 FSAIPTFP
+535 
-543 FPPFPHSHSRYSHIP
+543 
-558 IPTFPFLPFPHSH
+558 
-571 SRRSH
+571 
-576 TPIPAI
+576 
-582 PAFPL
+582 
-587 LLFSYSHSGYFCT
+587 
-600 PIPTIPT
+600 
-607 IPTFPFPLFP
+607 
-617 HSHSCHSHFPIPT
+617 
-630 IPALPFPPPPHFHSC
+630 
-645 YSYIPAVPTFPFPP
+645 
-659 FPHSHSHIPIPT
+659 
-671 FPFLPYPHSHSHIP
+671 
-685 GADTAFH
+685 
-692 AHPQKCLRLNP
+692 KCLRLNP
-703 EVPVWVSK
+703 DVPVWVSK

-729 LFQPACNGRAGK
+729 LFQPAFNGRAGK

-752 PPSPDTPLPYL
+752 PLNPDTPVPYL

-770 VYSQPLLDDKQFA
+770 VYTQTLLDDKQFA

-798 QMLNSEKVCR
+798 QMLNAEKVCR

-834 ELSSEMIKALRNGGA
+834 ELGAEMIKALRNGGA

-862 HKAVRCRNHTA
+862 HKAVRCRNHAA

-912 HDHARLGCVDENGWQ
+912 HDYARLGCVDENGWQ

-1029 RRRLLGSGGL
+1029 RRRILGAGGL
-1039 ASPRVLQRSASD
+1039 ASPRMLQRSASD

-1074 LLVQMQEAAAGIAA
+1074 LLVQMQEAAAGA
-1088 SGMGTGDGSLPAV
+1088 GGGDGSLASSTRSKTRGV
-1101 AGGGRPAAG
+1101 GLQAHTGAARVGRRPQRR
-1110 TAPASPAPHA
+1110 SPAPHA

-1145 SYAPQGDGEIQLN
+1145 SYAPQGEGEIQLN

-1172 FWEGSV
+1172 FWEGTV
-1178 KGRSGWFPAECVEE
+1178 KGRTGWFPAECVEE
-1192 VQMRQYDSR
+1192 VQMRQYDPR

-1308 KQVVALI
+1308 KQVVSLI

-1321 LLMKV
+1321 LVMKV
-1326 VSVSRKPDSEE
+1326 VSVSRKPESEE
-1337 GSRKKAPP
+1337 VVRKKAPP

-1368 LGKAEKLDE
+1368 LEKLDE
-1377 ILAAT
+1377 ILAAA
-1382 EPALRAE
+1382 EPSLRADI
-1389 LVEADSRAATVKQR
+1389 VEADSRAATVKQR

-1410 PAEISVSQREF
+1410 PAEISVREQGLRWAREGHVVLGHLLDACSKGPALG
-1421 RGNGET
+1421 RGLPEGER
-1427 HPQLPRFPCFPG
+1427 LGADRA
-1439 EDEKL
+1439 KL

-1450 GKFPRSTSMTDT
+1450 GKFPRSTSMQDT

-1499 PGRAYDTIRSSFKPG
+1499 PGRAYDTIRSSFKPS

-1524 VLSAAEMYDQA
+1524 VISAAEMYDQA
-1535 RGSMPYPERQK
+1535 RTSIPYPERQK

-1565 EIPRPGPAVTP
+1565 EIPRPGPSATP

-1620 EDAQERAALAITGGY
+1620 EDAQERAALSITGGFT
-1635 SSREPSPTRRS
+1635 REPSPTRRS
-1646 HRLDYQHHPGIAQ
+1646 HRLSGVEYQHHTGIAQ
-1659 VEAAGLPFATAIAAG
+1659 VEATSIPFATAIAG
-1674 VMKDRDRRLDER
+1674 VMKDRDRRLDEK
-1686 RKSTVFLSVGAIEGP
+1686 RKSTVFLSVGAIEGSP
-1701 APGGSEMPSL
+1701 PSSDMPSL

-1786 SPDSDRAAPLFVDIQ
+1786 M
-1801 TKEPDRGDLESLVS
+1801 S

-1823 VVMAMR
+1823 GTPWGTPSTLRKETEAR
-1829 AEPPGKEE
+1829 AETPVKEE
-1837 KKPEDKKSMIISIV
+1837 KKQEDKKSMIISIV

-1870 QDEIGL
+1870 QDEVGL
-1876 EIKEESPA
+1876 EVKEEKPA
-1884 VPEVCAE
+1884 VPEACTE

-1897 AEPQP
+1897 VETQP

-1907 PPASPASEKALGQGS
+1907 PPVSPASDKTLGQGS

-1971 GTPVSHLAAPGTPSL
+1971 GTPVSHLATPSTPSI
-1986 PAAAVAPSPPGATP
+1986 PAAAVAPSTTGGTP
-2000 SGKPSDAPAA
+2000 SGKPSDAPVA

-2062 DGQTFLL
+2062 DGQTFIL

-2095 LKQSSDSELISQHHA
+2095 LKQSSDSELISQQHA
-2110 ATLAATSAARP
+2110 ATLASASIGRP

-2136 ESRPGHGAE
+2136 ESRPIHGADD
-2145 EDKPTVIS
+2145 DKPTVIS

-2169 GEEPAGSTLDPG
+2169 GEEPAGST
-2181 KKSPV
+2181 
-2186 VAARL
+2186 
-2191 FSSLG
+2191 SLG

-2206 GTTFTVRPGSRY
+2206 GTTYTVRPGSRY

-2223 TPSPVKPAA
+2223 TPSPVKPA
-2232 LERPEPLSTVRP
+2232 LDRTEPLSTVRP

>member
-1 MLDPCWVP
+1 MGTASPAKADAPQSFEGPRAGCERGPRCRCRPPRRAARSMPLSPAGSQHESPESPPPEPPPERHPRAAAGEPGAGLREETRLDPARGPGGPRSPRLAAPARMEEPEPRAIVVR
-9 IPNPCWDPFWD
+9 IGI
-20 PCPYPF
+20 
-26 PNPHRDLC
+26 
-34 WDPFLNPCRNPCPD
+34 PD
-48 LFPNPCPDPCPE
+48 LQQ
-60 RGNSSGTDTDP
+60 T
-71 LSFVSSIFNFKKI
+71 
-84 RKTWEFPISHRFL
+84 
-97 LSRTLP
+97 
-103 FPLFPHSHS
+103 
-112 RRSHTPIPSV
+112 
-122 PTFPFPPFPHSH
+122 
-134 SAIPTFPFPPFQHSH
+134 
-149 SRHLH
+149 
-154 ISIPAIPTFPFPPFP
+154 
-169 LSHSR
+169 
-174 HSCIPIPTIHTFPFP
+174 
-189 PFPHSIPTIPA
+189 
-200 LPHPPSPHSH
+200 
-210 SCTPIPIFPF
+210 
-220 PHSHS
+220 
-225 HHSHFPIPATPIF
+225 
-238 PFLPFPHSH
+238 
-247 SCRSHFP
+247 
-254 IPTIPTFPFPPFPHS
+254 
-269 HSHHSHTPI
+269 
-278 PTFPF
+278 
-283 PPFPHSHS
+283 
-291 HRSHIPIPAIPTFP
+291 
-305 FSPFLHS
+305 
-312 HSHHSCIPTPV
+312 
-323 ILLLPFRPFLHSHS
+323 
-337 RRSCTPIPT
+337 
-346 IPTFPFPPFPHSHSR
+346 
-361 HFCTPIPTI
+361 
-370 PTLPFPHSHSH
+370 
-381 FPIPTFPFPPFPHSH
+381 
-396 SRHFCIPT
+396 
-404 PAILLLPFR
+404 
-413 LFPHSHSRHSRTPTT
+413 
-428 AIPAFPFPPF
+428 
-438 PHSHSCH
+438 
-445 LHIPTPTIPTFP
+445 
-457 FPPFPHSHSLHSRTP
+457 
-472 IPAIPTFPFLPFP
+472 
-485 HFPSRHS
+485 
-492 HFPIPALPFPPF
+492 
-504 PLSHSHHSHIP
+504 
-515 FPTIPALP
+515 
-523 FPHSHS
+523 
-529 RHSHTL
+529 
-535 FSAIPTFP
+535 
-543 FPPFPHSHSRYSHIP
+543 
-558 IPTFPFLPFPHSH
+558 
-571 SRRSH
+571 
-576 TPIPAI
+576 
-582 PAFPL
+582 
-587 LLFSYSHSGYFCT
+587 
-600 PIPTIPT
+600 
-607 IPTFPFPLFP
+607 
-617 HSHSCHSHFPIPT
+617 
-630 IPALPFPPPPHFHSC
+630 
-645 YSYIPAVPTFPFPP
+645 
-659 FPHSHSHIPIPT
+659 
-671 FPFLPYPHSHSHIP
+671 
-685 GADTAFH
+685 
-692 AHPQKCLRLNP
+692 KCLRLNP
-703 EVPVWVSK
+703 DVPVWVSK
-711 QRILCTLNHSL
+711 QRILCILNHSL

-729 LFQPACNGRAGK
+729 LFQPAFNGRAGK

-752 PPSPDTPLPYL
+752 PLNPDTPVPYL

-770 VYSQPLLDDKQFA
+770 VYTQTLLDDKQFA

-798 QMLNSEKVCR
+798 QMLNAEKVCR

-834 ELSSEMIKALRNGGA
+834 ELSAEMIKALRNGGA

-862 HKAVRCRNHTA
+862 HKAVRCRNHAA

-912 HDHARLGCVDENGWQ
+912 HDYARLGCVDENGWQ

-1029 RRRLLGSGGL
+1029 RRRILGGL
-1039 ASPRVLQRSASD
+1039 SSPRVLQRSASD

-1074 LLVQMQEAAAGIAA
+1074 LLAQMQEAGAGAR
-1088 SGMGTGDGSLPAV
+1088 DGSLASSRSAHSRSPSLQRVQEEKEADLPTLRRSSRAKASPGGPAGPPGPG
-1101 AGGGRPAAG
+1101 AE
-1110 TAPASPAPHA
+1110 PAPHA

-1145 SYAPQGDGEIQLN
+1145 SYAPQGEGEIQLN

-1172 FWEGSV
+1172 FWEGTV
-1178 KGRSGWFPAECVEE
+1178 KGRTGWFPAECVEE
-1192 VQMRQYDSR
+1192 VQMRQYDPR

-1308 KQVVALI
+1308 KQVVSLI

-1321 LLMKV
+1321 LVMKV
-1326 VSVSRKPDSEE
+1326 VSVSRKPESEE
-1337 GSRKKAPP
+1337 VVRKKAPP

-1368 LGKAEKLDE
+1368 LASMRRRKGEKLDE
-1377 ILAAT
+1377 ILAAA
-1382 EPALRAE
+1382 EPALRADI
-1389 LVEADSRAATVKQR
+1389 VEADSRAATVKQR

-1410 PAEISVSQREF
+1410 PAEISSLFERQGMAAHSGVLAGAEKPHVSLRK
-1421 RGNGET
+1421 GI
-1427 HPQLPRFPCFPG
+1427 PRTKSVG

-1450 GKFPRSTSMTDT
+1450 GKFPRSTSMQDT

-1499 PGRAYDTIRSSFKPG
+1499 PGRAYDTIRSSFKPS

-1524 VLSAAEMYDQA
+1524 VISAAEMYDQA
-1535 RGSMPYPERQK
+1535 RTSIPYPERQK

-1565 EIPRPGPAVTP
+1565 EIPRPGPSATP

-1620 EDAQERAALAITGGY
+1620 EDAQERAALAITGGFT
-1635 SSREPSPTRRS
+1635 REPSPTRRS
-1646 HRLDYQHHPGIAQ
+1646 HRLSGVEYQHHAGIAQ
-1659 VEAAGLPFATAIAAG
+1659 VEATSIPFATAIAG

-1686 RKSTVFLSVGAIEGP
+1686 RKSTVFLSVGAIEGTP
-1701 APGGSEMPSL
+1701 PSSDMPSL

-1786 SPDSDRAAPLFVDIQ
+1786 SPDSERAAPLFVDIQ
-1801 TKEPDRGDLESLVS
+1801 TKEPERGELESLVS

-1823 VVMAMR
+1823 GAIGTDSGTLAPAKSQWGTPSTLRKETEAR
-1829 AEPPGKEE
+1829 AETPGKEE
-1837 KKPEDKKSMIISIV
+1837 KKQEDKKSMIISIV

-1876 EIKEESPA
+1876 EIKEEKPA
-1884 VPEVCAE
+1884 VPEACTE

-1902 SPVGK
+1902 SPAGK
-1907 PPASPASEKALGQGS
+1907 PPVSPASDKTLGQGS

-1971 GTPVSHLAAPGTPSL
+1971 GTPVSHLATPSTPSI
-1986 PAAAVAPSPPGATP
+1986 PAAAVAPSTTGGTP
-2000 SGKPSDAPAA
+2000 SGKPSDAPVA

-2062 DGQTFLL
+2062 DGQTFIL

-2095 LKQSSDSELISQHHA
+2095 LKQSSDSELISQQHA
-2110 ATLAATSAARP
+2110 ATLASASIGRP

-2136 ESRPGHGAE
+2136 ESRPIHGADD
-2145 EDKPTVIS
+2145 DKPTVIS

-2186 VAARL
+2186 VAARVSLTSPL
-2191 FSSLG
+2191 FCMD
-2196 ELSTISQRSS
+2196 
-2206 GTTFTVRPGSRY
+2206 F
-2218 PVTRR
+2218 RR
-2223 TPSPVKPAA
+2223 
-2232 LERPEPLSTVRP
+2232 
-2244 YGLTPPTIL
+2244 
-2253 KSSSLSIP
+2253 
-2261 HEPKEVRFVVRSVS
+2261 RFLLLQSHGGVAIRL
-2275 ARSRSPSPSPS
+2275 
-2286 PGPPLHTLH
+2286 PPLTL
-2295 PPRPFMQKPLH
+2295 
-2306 LWNKYDVGDW
+2306 
-2316 LESINLVEH
+2316 
-2325 RDKFEDHEIEGTH
+2325 
-2338 LPALTKEDFVE
+2338 
-2349 LGVTRVGH
+2349 
-2357 RMNIERA
+2357 
-2364 LKQLVDS
+2364 

>member
-1 MLDPCWVP
+1 MQNEGPG
-9 IPNPCWDPFWD
+9 
-20 PCPYPF
+20 
-26 PNPHRDLC
+26 
-34 WDPFLNPCRNPCPD
+34 
-48 LFPNPCPDPCPE
+48 
-60 RGNSSGTDTDP
+60 RGND
-71 LSFVSSIFNFKKI
+71 
-84 RKTWEFPISHRFL
+84 
-97 LSRTLP
+97 
-103 FPLFPHSHS
+103 
-112 RRSHTPIPSV
+112 
-122 PTFPFPPFPHSH
+122 
-134 SAIPTFPFPPFQHSH
+134 
-149 SRHLH
+149 
-154 ISIPAIPTFPFPPFP
+154 
-169 LSHSR
+169 
-174 HSCIPIPTIHTFPFP
+174 
-189 PFPHSIPTIPA
+189 
-200 LPHPPSPHSH
+200 
-210 SCTPIPIFPF
+210 
-220 PHSHS
+220 
-225 HHSHFPIPATPIF
+225 
-238 PFLPFPHSH
+238 
-247 SCRSHFP
+247 
-254 IPTIPTFPFPPFPHS
+254 
-269 HSHHSHTPI
+269 
-278 PTFPF
+278 
-283 PPFPHSHS
+283 
-291 HRSHIPIPAIPTFP
+291 
-305 FSPFLHS
+305 
-312 HSHHSCIPTPV
+312 
-323 ILLLPFRPFLHSHS
+323 
-337 RRSCTPIPT
+337 
-346 IPTFPFPPFPHSHSR
+346 
-361 HFCTPIPTI
+361 
-370 PTLPFPHSHSH
+370 
-381 FPIPTFPFPPFPHSH
+381 
-396 SRHFCIPT
+396 
-404 PAILLLPFR
+404 
-413 LFPHSHSRHSRTPTT
+413 
-428 AIPAFPFPPF
+428 
-438 PHSHSCH
+438 
-445 LHIPTPTIPTFP
+445 
-457 FPPFPHSHSLHSRTP
+457 
-472 IPAIPTFPFLPFP
+472 
-485 HFPSRHS
+485 
-492 HFPIPALPFPPF
+492 
-504 PLSHSHHSHIP
+504 
-515 FPTIPALP
+515 
-523 FPHSHS
+523 
-529 RHSHTL
+529 
-535 FSAIPTFP
+535 
-543 FPPFPHSHSRYSHIP
+543 
-558 IPTFPFLPFPHSH
+558 
-571 SRRSH
+571 
-576 TPIPAI
+576 
-582 PAFPL
+582 
-587 LLFSYSHSGYFCT
+587 
-600 PIPTIPT
+600 
-607 IPTFPFPLFP
+607 
-617 HSHSCHSHFPIPT
+617 
-630 IPALPFPPPPHFHSC
+630 
-645 YSYIPAVPTFPFPP
+645 
-659 FPHSHSHIPIPT
+659 
-671 FPFLPYPHSHSHIP
+671 
-685 GADTAFH
+685 
-692 AHPQKCLRLNP
+692 
-703 EVPVWVSK
+703 VPVWVSK

-729 LFQPACNGRAGK
+729 LFQPAFNGRAGK

-752 PPSPDTPLPYL
+752 PLNPDTPVPYL

-770 VYSQPLLDDKQFA
+770 VYTQTLLDDKQFA

-798 QMLNSEKVCR
+798 QMLNAEKVCR

-834 ELSSEMIKALRNGGA
+834 ELSAEMIKALRNGGA

-862 HKAVRCRNHTA
+862 HKAVRCRNHAA

-912 HDHARLGCVDENGWQ
+912 HDYARLGCMDENGWQ

-1029 RRRLLGSGGL
+1029 RRRILGAGGL
-1039 ASPRVLQRSASD
+1039 SSPRILQRSASD

-1065 PSLRSLPPQ
+1065 PSLRSAFFLQTTPDPRQIFCALPFC
-1074 LLVQMQEAAAGIAA
+1074 LSTVLTLYDGH
-1088 SGMGTGDGSLPAV
+1088 SGLPFFW
-1101 AGGGRPAAG
+1101 
-1110 TAPASPAPHA
+1110 
-1120 APAPLRGPKRK
+1120 
-1131 LYSAVPGRKFIVVK
+1131 VPCSF
-1145 SYAPQGDGEIQLN
+1145 SHTCLFLPT
-1158 RGEAVKV
+1158 V

-1172 FWEGSV
+1172 FWEGTV
-1178 KGRSGWFPAECVEE
+1178 KGRTGWFPAECVEE
-1192 VQMRQYDSR
+1192 VQMRQYDPR

-1308 KQVVALI
+1308 KQVVSLI

-1321 LLMKV
+1321 LVMKV
-1326 VSVSRKPDSEE
+1326 VSVSRKPESEE
-1337 GSRKKAPP
+1337 VVRKKAPP

-1368 LGKAEKLDE
+1368 LGKRRQGLKLDE
-1377 ILAAT
+1377 ILAAA
-1382 EPALRAE
+1382 EPALRADI
-1389 LVEADSRAATVKQR
+1389 VEADSRAATVKQR

-1410 PAEISVSQREF
+1410 PAEISSLFERQGMAAHSGVLAGAEKPHVSLRK
-1421 RGNGET
+1421 GI
-1427 HPQLPRFPCFPG
+1427 PRTKSVG

-1450 GKFPRSTSMTDT
+1450 GKFPRSTSMQDT

-1499 PGRAYDTIRSSFKPG
+1499 PGRAYDTIRSSFKPS

-1524 VLSAAEMYDQA
+1524 VISAAEMYDQA
-1535 RGSMPYPERQK
+1535 RTSIPYPERQK

-1565 EIPRPGPAVTP
+1565 DIPRPGPSATP

-1620 EDAQERAALAITGGY
+1620 EDAQERAALAITGGFT
-1635 SSREPSPTRRS
+1635 REPSPTRRS
-1646 HRLDYQHHPGIAQ
+1646 HRLSGVEYQHHTGIAQ
-1659 VEAAGLPFATAIAAG
+1659 VEATSIPFATAIAG

-1686 RKSTVFLSVGAIEGP
+1686 RKSTVFLSVGAIEGSP
-1701 APGGSEMPSL
+1701 PSSDMPSL

-1801 TKEPDRGDLESLVS
+1801 TKEPERGELESLVS
-1815 PAYSPGGK
+1815 PAYSPG
-1823 VVMAMR
+1823 AR
-1829 AEPPGKEE
+1829 AETPGKEE
-1837 KKPEDKKSMIISIV
+1837 KKQEDKKSMIISIV

-1876 EIKEESPA
+1876 EVKEEKPA
-1884 VPEVCAE
+1884 VPEACTE

-1897 AEPQP
+1897 AETQP

-1907 PPASPASEKALGQGS
+1907 PPVSPASDKTLGQGS

-1971 GTPVSHLAAPGTPSL
+1971 GTPVSHLATPSTPSI
-1986 PAAAVAPSPPGATP
+1986 PAAAVAPSTTGGTP
-2000 SGKPSDAPAA
+2000 SGKPSDAPVA

-2062 DGQTFLL
+2062 DGQTFIL

-2095 LKQSSDSELISQHHA
+2095 LKQSSDSELISQQHA
-2110 ATLAATSAARP
+2110 ATLASASIGRP

-2136 ESRPGHGAE
+2136 ESRPIHGADD
-2145 EDKPTVIS
+2145 DKPTVIS

-2206 GTTFTVRPGSRY
+2206 GTTYTVRPGSRY

-2223 TPSPVKPAA
+2223 TPSPVKPA
-2232 LERPEPLSTVRP
+2232 LDRTEPLSTVRP

>member
-1 MLDPCWVP
+1 MPLSPAGSQHESPDSPPPEPLPERQPRAAAAGEPSAGLREETRLDPARGPAGPRSPKLAAPARMEEPAPGAIVVR
-9 IPNPCWDPFWD
+9 IGI
-20 PCPYPF
+20 
-26 PNPHRDLC
+26 
-34 WDPFLNPCRNPCPD
+34 PD
-48 LFPNPCPDPCPE
+48 LQQ
-60 RGNSSGTDTDP
+60 T
-71 LSFVSSIFNFKKI
+71 
-84 RKTWEFPISHRFL
+84 
-97 LSRTLP
+97 
-103 FPLFPHSHS
+103 
-112 RRSHTPIPSV
+112 
-122 PTFPFPPFPHSH
+122 
-134 SAIPTFPFPPFQHSH
+134 
-149 SRHLH
+149 
-154 ISIPAIPTFPFPPFP
+154 
-169 LSHSR
+169 
-174 HSCIPIPTIHTFPFP
+174 
-189 PFPHSIPTIPA
+189 
-200 LPHPPSPHSH
+200 
-210 SCTPIPIFPF
+210 
-220 PHSHS
+220 
-225 HHSHFPIPATPIF
+225 
-238 PFLPFPHSH
+238 
-247 SCRSHFP
+247 
-254 IPTIPTFPFPPFPHS
+254 
-269 HSHHSHTPI
+269 
-278 PTFPF
+278 
-283 PPFPHSHS
+283 
-291 HRSHIPIPAIPTFP
+291 
-305 FSPFLHS
+305 
-312 HSHHSCIPTPV
+312 
-323 ILLLPFRPFLHSHS
+323 
-337 RRSCTPIPT
+337 
-346 IPTFPFPPFPHSHSR
+346 
-361 HFCTPIPTI
+361 
-370 PTLPFPHSHSH
+370 
-381 FPIPTFPFPPFPHSH
+381 
-396 SRHFCIPT
+396 
-404 PAILLLPFR
+404 
-413 LFPHSHSRHSRTPTT
+413 
-428 AIPAFPFPPF
+428 
-438 PHSHSCH
+438 
-445 LHIPTPTIPTFP
+445 
-457 FPPFPHSHSLHSRTP
+457 
-472 IPAIPTFPFLPFP
+472 
-485 HFPSRHS
+485 
-492 HFPIPALPFPPF
+492 
-504 PLSHSHHSHIP
+504 
-515 FPTIPALP
+515 
-523 FPHSHS
+523 
-529 RHSHTL
+529 
-535 FSAIPTFP
+535 
-543 FPPFPHSHSRYSHIP
+543 
-558 IPTFPFLPFPHSH
+558 
-571 SRRSH
+571 
-576 TPIPAI
+576 
-582 PAFPL
+582 
-587 LLFSYSHSGYFCT
+587 
-600 PIPTIPT
+600 
-607 IPTFPFPLFP
+607 
-617 HSHSCHSHFPIPT
+617 
-630 IPALPFPPPPHFHSC
+630 
-645 YSYIPAVPTFPFPP
+645 
-659 FPHSHSHIPIPT
+659 
-671 FPFLPYPHSHSHIP
+671 
-685 GADTAFH
+685 
-692 AHPQKCLRLNP
+692 KCLRLNP
-703 EVPVWVSK
+703 DVPVWVSK

-729 LFQPACNGRAGK
+729 LFQPAFNGRAGK

-752 PPSPDTPLPYL
+752 PLNPDTPVPYL

-770 VYSQPLLDDKQFA
+770 VYTQALLDDKQFA

-798 QMLNSEKVCR
+798 QMLNAEKVCR

-862 HKAVRCRNHTA
+862 HKAVRCRNHAA

-912 HDHARLGCVDENGWQ
+912 HDYARLGCVDENGWQ

-1029 RRRLLGSGGL
+1029 RRRILGGGGL
-1039 ASPRVLQRSASD
+1039 ASPRLLQRSASD

-1074 LLVQMQEAAAGIAA
+1074 LLVQMQEAAAGVVVAA
-1088 SGMGTGDGSLPAV
+1088 GDGGLAGSGSARSAHSRSPSLQRVQEEKEADLPTLRRSSRGKASPGGPAGPPGPG
-1101 AGGGRPAAG
+1101 AE
-1110 TAPASPAPHA
+1110 PAPHA

-1145 SYAPQGDGEIQLN
+1145 SYAPQGEGEIQLN

-1172 FWEGSV
+1172 FWEGTV
-1178 KGRSGWFPAECVEE
+1178 KGRTGWFPAECVEE

-1215 YTVGSYDNFTSHS
+1215 YTVGSYDTFTSHS

-1308 KQVVALI
+1308 KQVVSLI

-1321 LLMKV
+1321 LVMKV
-1326 VSVSRKPDSEE
+1326 VSVSRKPESEE
-1337 GSRKKAPP
+1337 VVRKKAPP

-1368 LGKAEKLDE
+1368 LASMRRRKGEKLDE
-1377 ILAAT
+1377 ILAAA
-1382 EPALRAE
+1382 EPALRADI
-1389 LVEADSRAATVKQR
+1389 VEADSRAATVKQR

-1410 PAEISVSQREF
+1410 PAEISSLFERQGMAAHSGVLAGAEKPHVSLRK
-1421 RGNGET
+1421 GI
-1427 HPQLPRFPCFPG
+1427 PRTKSVG

-1450 GKFPRSTSMTDT
+1450 GKFPRSTSMQDT

-1499 PGRAYDTIRSSFKPG
+1499 PGRAYDTIRSSFKPS

-1524 VLSAAEMYDQA
+1524 VISAAEMYDQA
-1535 RGSMPYPERQK
+1535 RTSIPYPERQK

-1565 EIPRPGPAVTP
+1565 EIPRPGPSATP

-1620 EDAQERAALAITGGY
+1620 EDAQERAALAITGGF
-1635 SSREPSPTRRS
+1635 SREPSPTRRG
-1646 HRLDYQHHPGIAQ
+1646 HRLGGVEYQHHAGIAQ
-1659 VEAAGLPFATAIAAG
+1659 VEATGIPFATAIAG

-1686 RKSTVFLSVGAIEGP
+1686 RKSTVFLSVGAIEGTP
-1701 APGGSEMPSL
+1701 PPPSEMPSL

-1801 TKEPDRGDLESLVS
+1801 TKEPERGDLESLVS

-1823 VVMAMR
+1823 GVIGAIGAIGADSGTLAPAKSPWGTPSTLRKETEAR
-1829 AEPPGKEE
+1829 AETPGKEE

-1876 EIKEESPA
+1876 EIKEETPA
-1884 VPEVCAE
+1884 VPEVCTE
-1891 PAESPK
+1891 PAEPPK

-1907 PPASPASEKALGQGS
+1907 PPVSPAADKALGQGS

-1971 GTPVSHLAAPGTPSL
+1971 GTPVSHLATPSTPSI
-1986 PAAAVAPSPPGATP
+1986 PAAAVAPSTTGGTP

-2062 DGQTFLL
+2062 DGQTFIL

-2095 LKQSSDSELISQHHA
+2095 LKQSSDSELISQQHA
-2110 ATLAATSAARP
+2110 ATLASASIGRP

-2136 ESRPGHGAE
+2136 ESRPIHGADD
-2145 EDKPTVIS
+2145 DKPTVIS

-2186 VAARL
+2186 VAARRA
-2191 FSSLG
+2191 
-2196 ELSTISQRSS
+2196 STEGRLTR
-2206 GTTFTVRPGSRY
+2206 GT
-2218 PVTRR
+2218 
-2223 TPSPVKPAA
+2223 
-2232 LERPEPLSTVRP
+2232 E
-2244 YGLTPPTIL
+2244 
-2253 KSSSLSIP
+2253 
-2261 HEPKEVRFVVRSVS
+2261 KE
-2275 ARSRSPSPSPS
+2275 A
-2286 PGPPLHTLH
+2286 
-2295 PPRPFMQKPLH
+2295 K
-2306 LWNKYDVGDW
+2306 KD
-2316 LESINLVEH
+2316 
-2325 RDKFEDHEIEGTH
+2325 
-2338 LPALTKEDFVE
+2338 
-2349 LGVTRVGH
+2349 
-2357 RMNIERA
+2357 
-2364 LKQLVDS
+2364 

>member
-1 MLDPCWVP
+1 MEEPAPGAIVVR
-9 IPNPCWDPFWD
+9 IGI
-20 PCPYPF
+20 
-26 PNPHRDLC
+26 
-34 WDPFLNPCRNPCPD
+34 PD
-48 LFPNPCPDPCPE
+48 LQQ
-60 RGNSSGTDTDP
+60 T
-71 LSFVSSIFNFKKI
+71 
-84 RKTWEFPISHRFL
+84 
-97 LSRTLP
+97 
-103 FPLFPHSHS
+103 
-112 RRSHTPIPSV
+112 
-122 PTFPFPPFPHSH
+122 
-134 SAIPTFPFPPFQHSH
+134 
-149 SRHLH
+149 
-154 ISIPAIPTFPFPPFP
+154 
-169 LSHSR
+169 
-174 HSCIPIPTIHTFPFP
+174 
-189 PFPHSIPTIPA
+189 
-200 LPHPPSPHSH
+200 
-210 SCTPIPIFPF
+210 
-220 PHSHS
+220 
-225 HHSHFPIPATPIF
+225 
-238 PFLPFPHSH
+238 
-247 SCRSHFP
+247 
-254 IPTIPTFPFPPFPHS
+254 
-269 HSHHSHTPI
+269 
-278 PTFPF
+278 
-283 PPFPHSHS
+283 
-291 HRSHIPIPAIPTFP
+291 
-305 FSPFLHS
+305 
-312 HSHHSCIPTPV
+312 
-323 ILLLPFRPFLHSHS
+323 
-337 RRSCTPIPT
+337 
-346 IPTFPFPPFPHSHSR
+346 
-361 HFCTPIPTI
+361 
-370 PTLPFPHSHSH
+370 
-381 FPIPTFPFPPFPHSH
+381 
-396 SRHFCIPT
+396 
-404 PAILLLPFR
+404 
-413 LFPHSHSRHSRTPTT
+413 
-428 AIPAFPFPPF
+428 
-438 PHSHSCH
+438 
-445 LHIPTPTIPTFP
+445 
-457 FPPFPHSHSLHSRTP
+457 
-472 IPAIPTFPFLPFP
+472 
-485 HFPSRHS
+485 
-492 HFPIPALPFPPF
+492 
-504 PLSHSHHSHIP
+504 
-515 FPTIPALP
+515 
-523 FPHSHS
+523 
-529 RHSHTL
+529 
-535 FSAIPTFP
+535 
-543 FPPFPHSHSRYSHIP
+543 
-558 IPTFPFLPFPHSH
+558 
-571 SRRSH
+571 
-576 TPIPAI
+576 
-582 PAFPL
+582 
-587 LLFSYSHSGYFCT
+587 
-600 PIPTIPT
+600 
-607 IPTFPFPLFP
+607 
-617 HSHSCHSHFPIPT
+617 
-630 IPALPFPPPPHFHSC
+630 
-645 YSYIPAVPTFPFPP
+645 
-659 FPHSHSHIPIPT
+659 
-671 FPFLPYPHSHSHIP
+671 
-685 GADTAFH
+685 
-692 AHPQKCLRLNP
+692 KCLRLNP
-703 EVPVWVSK
+703 DVPVWVSK

-729 LFQPACNGRAGK
+729 LFQPAFNGRAGK

-752 PPSPDTPLPYL
+752 PLNPDTPLPYL

-834 ELSSEMIKALRNGGA
+834 ELSTDMIKALRNGGA

-862 HKAVRCRNHTA
+862 HKAVRCRNHAA

-912 HDHARLGCVDENGWQ
+912 HDYARLGCVDENGWQ

-1088 SGMGTGDGSLPAV
+1088 SGIAAGDGSLASSGSARSAHSRSPSLQRVQEEREAEV
-1101 AGGGRPAAG
+1101 PSLRRSSRGKASRCVSLRIPAAPG
-1110 TAPASPAPHA
+1110 SIHQ
-1120 APAPLRGPKRK
+1120 LRR
-1131 LYSAVPGRKFIVVK
+1131 L
-1145 SYAPQGDGEIQLN
+1145 Q
-1158 RGEAVKV
+1158 
-1165 LSIGEGG
+1165 
-1172 FWEGSV
+1172 
-1178 KGRSGWFPAECVEE
+1178 
-1192 VQMRQYDSR
+1192 
-1201 QETREDRTK
+1201 TREDRTK

-1368 LGKAEKLDE
+1368 LASMRRRKGEKLDE
-1377 ILAAT
+1377 ILAAA

-1410 PAEISVSQREF
+1410 PAEISSLFERQGMAHPGVLAGTEKPHVSLRK
-1421 RGNGET
+1421 GI
-1427 HPQLPRFPCFPG
+1427 PRTKSVG

-1777 PSRSPTPIH
+1777 SSRSPTPIH

-1823 VVMAMR
+1823 AVMAADAGALTPTKSPWGTPTTLR
-1829 AEPPGKEE
+1829 KEPEVRPETPGKEE

-1971 GTPVSHLAAPGTPSL
+1971 GTPVSHLATPSTPSL
-1986 PAAAVAPSPPGATP
+1986 PATAVAPSPPGATP
-2000 SGKPSDAPAA
+2000 SGKPSDTPAA

-2169 GEEPAGSTLDPG
+2169 GEEPAGSALDPG

-2286 PGPPLHTLH
+2286 PSPGLHTLH

>member
-1 MLDPCWVP
+1 M
-9 IPNPCWDPFWD
+9 
-20 PCPYPF
+20 
-26 PNPHRDLC
+26 
-34 WDPFLNPCRNPCPD
+34 
-48 LFPNPCPDPCPE
+48 
-60 RGNSSGTDTDP
+60 P
-71 LSFVSSIFNFKKI
+71 LSPAGSKHESP
-84 RKTWEFPISHRFL
+84 ES
-97 LSRTLP
+97 
-103 FPLFPHSHS
+103 
-112 RRSHTPIPSV
+112 
-122 PTFPFPPFPHSH
+122 PPPE
-134 SAIPTFPFPPFQHSH
+134 Q
-149 SRHLH
+149 
-154 ISIPAIPTFPFPPFP
+154 
-169 LSHSR
+169 
-174 HSCIPIPTIHTFPFP
+174 
-189 PFPHSIPTIPA
+189 
-200 LPHPPSPHSH
+200 
-210 SCTPIPIFPF
+210 
-220 PHSHS
+220 
-225 HHSHFPIPATPIF
+225 
-238 PFLPFPHSH
+238 
-247 SCRSHFP
+247 
-254 IPTIPTFPFPPFPHS
+254 
-269 HSHHSHTPI
+269 
-278 PTFPF
+278 
-283 PPFPHSHS
+283 
-291 HRSHIPIPAIPTFP
+291 
-305 FSPFLHS
+305 
-312 HSHHSCIPTPV
+312 
-323 ILLLPFRPFLHSHS
+323 
-337 RRSCTPIPT
+337 
-346 IPTFPFPPFPHSHSR
+346 
-361 HFCTPIPTI
+361 
-370 PTLPFPHSHSH
+370 
-381 FPIPTFPFPPFPHSH
+381 
-396 SRHFCIPT
+396 
-404 PAILLLPFR
+404 
-413 LFPHSHSRHSRTPTT
+413 
-428 AIPAFPFPPF
+428 
-438 PHSHSCH
+438 
-445 LHIPTPTIPTFP
+445 
-457 FPPFPHSHSLHSRTP
+457 
-472 IPAIPTFPFLPFP
+472 
-485 HFPSRHS
+485 
-492 HFPIPALPFPPF
+492 
-504 PLSHSHHSHIP
+504 
-515 FPTIPALP
+515 
-523 FPHSHS
+523 
-529 RHSHTL
+529 
-535 FSAIPTFP
+535 
-543 FPPFPHSHSRYSHIP
+543 
-558 IPTFPFLPFPHSH
+558 
-571 SRRSH
+571 
-576 TPIPAI
+576 
-582 PAFPL
+582 
-587 LLFSYSHSGYFCT
+587 
-600 PIPTIPT
+600 
-607 IPTFPFPLFP
+607 
-617 HSHSCHSHFPIPT
+617 
-630 IPALPFPPPPHFHSC
+630 PPPPERQ
-645 YSYIPAVPTFPFPP
+645 PRAAAGE
-659 FPHSHSHIPIPT
+659 
-671 FPFLPYPHSHSHIP
+671 P
-685 GADTAFH
+685 GAGLREETRLDPARGPGGPRSPKLAAPARMEEPAPGAIVVRIGIPDLQQT
-692 AHPQKCLRLNP
+692 KCLRLNP
-703 EVPVWVSK
+703 DVPVWISK

-729 LFQPACNGRAGK
+729 LFQPAFNGRAGK

-752 PPSPDTPLPYL
+752 PLNPDTPVPYL

-770 VYSQPLLDDKQFA
+770 VYTQTLLDDKQFA

-798 QMLNSEKVCR
+798 QMLNAEKVCR

-834 ELSSEMIKALRNGGA
+834 ELSAEMIKALRNGGA

-862 HKAVRCRNHTA
+862 HKAVRCRNHAA

-912 HDHARLGCVDENGWQ
+912 HDYARLGCVDENGWQ

-1029 RRRLLGSGGL
+1029 RRRILGAGGL
-1039 ASPRVLQRSASD
+1039 SSPRMLQRSASD

-1074 LLVQMQEAAAGIAA
+1074 LLAQMQEAAAG
-1088 SGMGTGDGSLPAV
+1088 DGSLASSGSARSAHSRSPSLQRVQEEKEADLPTLRRSSRGKASPGGPA
-1101 AGGGRPAAG
+1101 GPPGPG
-1110 TAPASPAPHA
+1110 SEPAPHA

-1145 SYAPQGDGEIQLN
+1145 SYAPQGEGEIQLN

-1172 FWEGSV
+1172 FWEGTV
-1178 KGRSGWFPAECVEE
+1178 KGRTGWFPAECVEE
-1192 VQMRQYDSR
+1192 VQMRQYDPR

-1308 KQVVALI
+1308 KQVVSLI

-1321 LLMKV
+1321 LVMKV
-1326 VSVSRKPDSEE
+1326 VSVSRKPESEE
-1337 GSRKKAPP
+1337 VVRKKAPP

-1368 LGKAEKLDE
+1368 LEKLDE
-1377 ILAAT
+1377 ILAAA
-1382 EPALRAE
+1382 EPALRADI
-1389 LVEADSRAATVKQR
+1389 VEADSRAATVKQR

-1410 PAEISVSQREF
+1410 PAEISSLFERQGMAAHSGVLAGAEKPHVSLRK
-1421 RGNGET
+1421 GI
-1427 HPQLPRFPCFPG
+1427 PRTKSVG

-1450 GKFPRSTSMTDT
+1450 GKFPRSTSMQDT

-1499 PGRAYDTIRSSFKPG
+1499 PGRAYDTIRSSFKPS

-1524 VLSAAEMYDQA
+1524 VISAAEVYDQA
-1535 RGSMPYPERQK
+1535 RTSIPYPERQK

-1565 EIPRPGPAVTP
+1565 EIPRPGPSATP

-1620 EDAQERAALAITGGY
+1620 EDAQERAALSITGGFT
-1635 SSREPSPTRRS
+1635 REPSPTRRS
-1646 HRLDYQHHPGIAQ
+1646 HRLSGVEYQHHAGIAQ
-1659 VEAAGLPFATAIAAG
+1659 VEATSIPFATAIAG

-1686 RKSTVFLSVGAIEGP
+1686 RKSTVFLSVGAIEGTP
-1701 APGGSEMPSL
+1701 PSSDMPSL

-1801 TKEPDRGDLESLVS
+1801 TKEPERGELESLVS
-1815 PAYSPGGK
+1815 PVYSPGGK
-1823 VVMAMR
+1823 GAIGTDSGTLAPAKSQWGTPSTLRKETEAR
-1829 AEPPGKEE
+1829 AETPGKEE
-1837 KKPEDKKSMIISIV
+1837 KKQEDKKSMIISIV

-1876 EIKEESPA
+1876 EMKEEQAA
-1884 VPEVCAE
+1884 VPEACAE

-1907 PPASPASEKALGQGS
+1907 PPASPASDKTLGQGS

-1971 GTPVSHLAAPGTPSL
+1971 GTPVSHLATPSTPSI
-1986 PAAAVAPSPPGATP
+1986 PAAAVAPSTTGGTP
-2000 SGKPSDAPAA
+2000 SGKPSDAPVA

-2062 DGQTFLL
+2062 DGQTFIL

-2095 LKQSSDSELISQHHA
+2095 LKQSSDSELISQQHA
-2110 ATLAATSAARP
+2110 ATLASASIGRP

-2136 ESRPGHGAE
+2136 ESRPIHGADD
-2145 EDKPTVIS
+2145 DKPTVIS

-2186 VAARL
+2186 VAAR
-2191 FSSLG
+2191 
-2196 ELSTISQRSS
+2196 RS
-2206 GTTFTVRPGSRY
+2206 
-2218 PVTRR
+2218 
-2223 TPSPVKPAA
+2223 
-2232 LERPEPLSTVRP
+2232 
-2244 YGLTPPTIL
+2244 
-2253 KSSSLSIP
+2253 
-2261 HEPKEVRFVVRSVS
+2261 
-2275 ARSRSPSPSPS
+2275 
-2286 PGPPLHTLH
+2286 
-2295 PPRPFMQKPLH
+2295 
-2306 LWNKYDVGDW
+2306 
-2316 LESINLVEH
+2316 
-2325 RDKFEDHEIEGTH
+2325 
-2338 LPALTKEDFVE
+2338 KEDFPQV
-2349 LGVTRVGH
+2349 
-2357 RMNIERA
+2357 
-2364 LKQLVDS
+2364 

>member
-1 MLDPCWVP
+1 PEK
-9 IPNPCWDPFWD
+9 NETS
-20 PCPYPF
+20 
-26 PNPHRDLC
+26 HQRGGSLC
-34 WDPFLNPCRNPCPD
+34 YM
-48 LFPNPCPDPCPE
+48 
-60 RGNSSGTDTDP
+60 
-71 LSFVSSIFNFKKI
+71 I
-84 RKTWEFPISHRFL
+84 
-97 LSRTLP
+97 
-103 FPLFPHSHS
+103 
-112 RRSHTPIPSV
+112 
-122 PTFPFPPFPHSH
+122 
-134 SAIPTFPFPPFQHSH
+134 
-149 SRHLH
+149 
-154 ISIPAIPTFPFPPFP
+154 
-169 LSHSR
+169 
-174 HSCIPIPTIHTFPFP
+174 
-189 PFPHSIPTIPA
+189 A
-200 LPHPPSPHSH
+200 LQD
-210 SCTPIPIFPF
+210 
-220 PHSHS
+220 
-225 HHSHFPIPATPIF
+225 
-238 PFLPFPHSH
+238 
-247 SCRSHFP
+247 
-254 IPTIPTFPFPPFPHS
+254 
-269 HSHHSHTPI
+269 
-278 PTFPF
+278 
-283 PPFPHSHS
+283 
-291 HRSHIPIPAIPTFP
+291 
-305 FSPFLHS
+305 
-312 HSHHSCIPTPV
+312 
-323 ILLLPFRPFLHSHS
+323 
-337 RRSCTPIPT
+337 
-346 IPTFPFPPFPHSHSR
+346 
-361 HFCTPIPTI
+361 
-370 PTLPFPHSHSH
+370 
-381 FPIPTFPFPPFPHSH
+381 
-396 SRHFCIPT
+396 
-404 PAILLLPFR
+404 
-413 LFPHSHSRHSRTPTT
+413 
-428 AIPAFPFPPF
+428 
-438 PHSHSCH
+438 
-445 LHIPTPTIPTFP
+445 
-457 FPPFPHSHSLHSRTP
+457 
-472 IPAIPTFPFLPFP
+472 
-485 HFPSRHS
+485 
-492 HFPIPALPFPPF
+492 
-504 PLSHSHHSHIP
+504 
-515 FPTIPALP
+515 
-523 FPHSHS
+523 
-529 RHSHTL
+529 
-535 FSAIPTFP
+535 
-543 FPPFPHSHSRYSHIP
+543 
-558 IPTFPFLPFPHSH
+558 
-571 SRRSH
+571 
-576 TPIPAI
+576 
-582 PAFPL
+582 
-587 LLFSYSHSGYFCT
+587 G
-600 PIPTIPT
+600 
-607 IPTFPFPLFP
+607 
-617 HSHSCHSHFPIPT
+617 
-630 IPALPFPPPPHFHSC
+630 
-645 YSYIPAVPTFPFPP
+645 
-659 FPHSHSHIPIPT
+659 
-671 FPFLPYPHSHSHIP
+671 
-685 GADTAFH
+685 G
-692 AHPQKCLRLNP
+692 KCLRLNP
-703 EVPVWVSK
+703 DVPVWVSK
-711 QRILCTLNHSL
+711 QRILCILNHSL

-729 LFQPACNGRAGK
+729 LFQPAFNGRAGK

-752 PPSPDTPLPYL
+752 PLNPDTPVPYL

-770 VYSQPLLDDKQFA
+770 VYTQSLLDDKQFA

-798 QMLNSEKVCR
+798 QMLNAEKVCR

-834 ELSSEMIKALRNGGA
+834 EHSAEMIKALRNGGA

-862 HKAVRCRNHTA
+862 HKAVRCRNHAA

-912 HDHARLGCVDENGWQ
+912 HDYARLGCVDENGWQ

-959 TALHICALYNQESC
+959 TALHVCALYNQESC

-1029 RRRLLGSGGL
+1029 RRRILGAGGL
-1039 ASPRVLQRSASD
+1039 SSPRMLQRSASD

-1074 LLVQMQEAAAGIAA
+1074 LLVQMQEAAVGVGA
-1088 SGMGTGDGSLPAV
+1088 GDGSLASVRSAHSRSPSLQ
-1101 AGGGRPAAG
+1101 RPALGLGVPAG
-1110 TAPASPAPHA
+1110 PWGVG
-1120 APAPLRGPKRK
+1120 L
-1131 LYSAVPGRKFIVVK
+1131 AVPGRPWSSSF
-1145 SYAPQGDGEIQLN
+1145 LN
-1158 RGEAVKV
+1158 TCFFLSTV

-1172 FWEGSV
+1172 FWEGTV
-1178 KGRSGWFPAECVEE
+1178 KGRTGWFPAECVEE
-1192 VQMRQYDSR
+1192 VQMRQYDPR

-1308 KQVVALI
+1308 KQVVSLI

-1321 LLMKV
+1321 LVMKV
-1326 VSVSRKPDSEE
+1326 VSVSRKPESEE
-1337 GSRKKAPP
+1337 VVRKKAPP

-1368 LGKAEKLDE
+1368 LEKLDE
-1377 ILAAT
+1377 ILAAA
-1382 EPALRAE
+1382 EPSLRADI
-1389 LVEADSRAATVKQR
+1389 VEADSRAATVKQR

-1410 PAEISVSQREF
+1410 PAEISVRQEGLWWEREGTGARAQSTGSCAECGQQKTWIRKWF
-1421 RGNGET
+1421 HR
-1427 HPQLPRFPCFPG
+1427 
-1439 EDEKL
+1439 KL

-1450 GKFPRSTSMTDT
+1450 GKFPRSTSMQDT

-1486 DTGPPPSFSPPPP
+1486 DTAPPPSFSPPPP
-1499 PGRAYDTIRSSFKPG
+1499 PGRAYDTIRSSFKPS

-1524 VLSAAEMYDQA
+1524 VISAAEMYDQA
-1535 RGSMPYPERQK
+1535 RTSMPYPERQK

-1565 EIPRPGPAVTP
+1565 EIPRPGPSATP

-1620 EDAQERAALAITGGY
+1620 EDAQERAALSITGGFT
-1635 SSREPSPTRRS
+1635 REPSPTRRS
-1646 HRLDYQHHPGIAQ
+1646 HRLSGVEYQHHTGIAQ
-1659 VEAAGLPFATAIAAG
+1659 VEATSIPFATAIAG

-1686 RKSTVFLSVGAIEGP
+1686 RKSTVFLSVGAVEGG
-1701 APGGSEMPSL
+1701 APSSDMPSL

-1764 ALAARERALSTQV
+1764 ALAARERALSSQV
-1777 PSRSPTPIH
+1777 PSRG
-1786 SPDSDRAAPLFVDIQ
+1786 
-1801 TKEPDRGDLESLVS
+1801 ELESLVQWGTPS
-1815 PAYSPGGK
+1815 TLRKETEA
-1823 VVMAMR
+1823 R
-1829 AEPPGKEE
+1829 AETPGKEE
-1837 KKPEDKKSMIISIV
+1837 KKQEDKKSMIISIV

-1876 EIKEESPA
+1876 EVTEEKPA
-1884 VPEVCAE
+1884 VPETCTE

-1897 AEPQP
+1897 AETQP

-1907 PPASPASEKALGQGS
+1907 PPVSPASDKTLGQGS

-1971 GTPVSHLAAPGTPSL
+1971 GTPVSHLATPSTPSI
-1986 PAAAVAPSPPGATP
+1986 PAAAVAPSTTGGTP
-2000 SGKPSDAPAA
+2000 SGKPSDAPVA

-2062 DGQTFLL
+2062 DGQTFIL

-2095 LKQSSDSELISQHHA
+2095 LKQSSDSELISQQHA
-2110 ATLAATSAARP
+2110 ATLASASIGRP

-2136 ESRPGHGAE
+2136 ESRPIHGADD
-2145 EDKPTVIS
+2145 DKPTVIS

-2186 VAARL
+2186 VAAR
-2191 FSSLG
+2191 SLG

-2206 GTTFTVRPGSRY
+2206 GTTYTVRPGSRY

-2223 TPSPVKPAA
+2223 TPSPVKPA
-2232 LERPEPLSTVRP
+2232 LDRTEPLSTVRP

>member
-1 MLDPCWVP
+1 MPLSPAGSQHDSPESPPPERQPRAAAGEPGAGLREETRLDPARGAAGPRSPKLAAPARMEEPAPGAIVVR
-9 IPNPCWDPFWD
+9 IGI
-20 PCPYPF
+20 
-26 PNPHRDLC
+26 
-34 WDPFLNPCRNPCPD
+34 PD
-48 LFPNPCPDPCPE
+48 LQQ
-60 RGNSSGTDTDP
+60 T
-71 LSFVSSIFNFKKI
+71 
-84 RKTWEFPISHRFL
+84 
-97 LSRTLP
+97 
-103 FPLFPHSHS
+103 
-112 RRSHTPIPSV
+112 
-122 PTFPFPPFPHSH
+122 
-134 SAIPTFPFPPFQHSH
+134 
-149 SRHLH
+149 
-154 ISIPAIPTFPFPPFP
+154 
-169 LSHSR
+169 
-174 HSCIPIPTIHTFPFP
+174 
-189 PFPHSIPTIPA
+189 
-200 LPHPPSPHSH
+200 
-210 SCTPIPIFPF
+210 
-220 PHSHS
+220 
-225 HHSHFPIPATPIF
+225 
-238 PFLPFPHSH
+238 
-247 SCRSHFP
+247 
-254 IPTIPTFPFPPFPHS
+254 
-269 HSHHSHTPI
+269 
-278 PTFPF
+278 
-283 PPFPHSHS
+283 
-291 HRSHIPIPAIPTFP
+291 
-305 FSPFLHS
+305 
-312 HSHHSCIPTPV
+312 
-323 ILLLPFRPFLHSHS
+323 
-337 RRSCTPIPT
+337 
-346 IPTFPFPPFPHSHSR
+346 
-361 HFCTPIPTI
+361 
-370 PTLPFPHSHSH
+370 
-381 FPIPTFPFPPFPHSH
+381 
-396 SRHFCIPT
+396 
-404 PAILLLPFR
+404 
-413 LFPHSHSRHSRTPTT
+413 
-428 AIPAFPFPPF
+428 
-438 PHSHSCH
+438 
-445 LHIPTPTIPTFP
+445 
-457 FPPFPHSHSLHSRTP
+457 
-472 IPAIPTFPFLPFP
+472 
-485 HFPSRHS
+485 
-492 HFPIPALPFPPF
+492 
-504 PLSHSHHSHIP
+504 
-515 FPTIPALP
+515 
-523 FPHSHS
+523 
-529 RHSHTL
+529 
-535 FSAIPTFP
+535 
-543 FPPFPHSHSRYSHIP
+543 
-558 IPTFPFLPFPHSH
+558 
-571 SRRSH
+571 
-576 TPIPAI
+576 
-582 PAFPL
+582 
-587 LLFSYSHSGYFCT
+587 
-600 PIPTIPT
+600 
-607 IPTFPFPLFP
+607 
-617 HSHSCHSHFPIPT
+617 
-630 IPALPFPPPPHFHSC
+630 
-645 YSYIPAVPTFPFPP
+645 
-659 FPHSHSHIPIPT
+659 
-671 FPFLPYPHSHSHIP
+671 
-685 GADTAFH
+685 
-692 AHPQKCLRLNP
+692 KCLRLNP
-703 EVPVWVSK
+703 DVPVWVSK

-729 LFQPACNGRAGK
+729 LFQPAFNGRAGK

-752 PPSPDTPLPYL
+752 PLNPDTPVPYL

-770 VYSQPLLDDKQFA
+770 VYTQALLDDKQFA

-798 QMLNSEKVCR
+798 QMLNVEKVCR

-862 HKAVRCRNHTA
+862 HRAVRCRNHAA
-873 LLTLL
+873 LTTLL

-912 HDHARLGCVDENGWQ
+912 HDYARLGCVDENGWQ

-1029 RRRLLGSGGL
+1029 RRRILGAGGL
-1039 ASPRVLQRSASD
+1039 STPRVLQRSASD

-1074 LLVQMQEAAAGIAA
+1074 LLAQMQEAAAGAA
-1088 SGMGTGDGSLPAV
+1088 AGDGGLAGSGSARGAHSRSPSLQRVQEEKEADLPTLRRSSRGKASPGGPAGPPGPG
-1101 AGGGRPAAG
+1101 AE
-1110 TAPASPAPHA
+1110 PAPHA

-1172 FWEGSV
+1172 FWEGTV
-1178 KGRSGWFPAECVEE
+1178 KGRTGWFPAECVEE
-1192 VQMRQYDSR
+1192 VQMRQYDPR

-1308 KQVVALI
+1308 KQVVSLI

-1321 LLMKV
+1321 LVMKV
-1326 VSVSRKPDSEE
+1326 VSVSRKPESEE
-1337 GSRKKAPP
+1337 VVRKKAPP

-1368 LGKAEKLDE
+1368 LEKLDE
-1377 ILAAT
+1377 ILAAA
-1382 EPALRAE
+1382 EPVLRAD

-1410 PAEISVSQREF
+1410 PAEISSLFERQGMATHSGVLAGADKPHVSLRK
-1421 RGNGET
+1421 GI
-1427 HPQLPRFPCFPG
+1427 PRTKSVG

-1450 GKFPRSTSMTDT
+1450 GKFPRSTSMQDT

-1499 PGRAYDTIRSSFKPG
+1499 PGRAYDTIRSSFKPS

-1524 VLSAAEMYDQA
+1524 VISAAEMYDQA
-1535 RGSMPYPERQK
+1535 RTSIPYPERQK

-1565 EIPRPGPAVTP
+1565 EIPRPGPSATP

-1620 EDAQERAALAITGGY
+1620 EDAQERAALAITGGFT
-1635 SSREPSPTRRS
+1635 REPSPTRRS
-1646 HRLDYQHHPGIAQ
+1646 HRLSGVEYQHHAGIAQ
-1659 VEAAGLPFATAIAAG
+1659 VEATSIPFATAIAG

-1686 RKSTVFLSVGAIEGP
+1686 RKSTVFLSVGAIEGSP
-1701 APGGSEMPSL
+1701 PSSDMPSL

-1764 ALAARERALSTQV
+1764 ALAARERALSSQV

-1801 TKEPDRGDLESLVS
+1801 TKEPERGELEGLVS

-1823 VVMAMR
+1823 GAVGTDSGALAPAKSPWGTPSTLRKDTEAR
-1829 AEPPGKEE
+1829 AEAPGKEE
-1837 KKPEDKKSMIISIV
+1837 KKQEDKKSMIISIV

-1876 EIKEESPA
+1876 EVKEEKAA
-1884 VPEVCAE
+1884 VPEACTE
-1891 PAESPK
+1891 PAEAPA

-1902 SPVGK
+1902 SPAAK
-1907 PPASPASEKALGQGS
+1907 PPVSPASDKTLGQGS

-1927 EPYTVT
+1927 EPYAVT

-1971 GTPVSHLAAPGTPSL
+1971 GTPVSHLATPSTPSV
-1986 PAAAVAPSPPGATP
+1986 PAAAVAPSAAGGTP
-2000 SGKPSDAPAA
+2000 SGKPSDAPVA

-2062 DGQTFLL
+2062 DGQTFIL

-2095 LKQSSDSELISQHHA
+2095 LKQSSDSELISQQHA
-2110 ATLAATSAARP
+2110 ATLASASIGRP

-2136 ESRPGHGAE
+2136 ESRPVHGADD
-2145 EDKPTVIS
+2145 DKPTVIS

-2169 GEEPAGSTLDPG
+2169 GEEPAGSALDPG

-2186 VAARL
+2186 VAAR
-2191 FSSLG
+2191 
-2196 ELSTISQRSS
+2196 
-2206 GTTFTVRPGSRY
+2206 SR
-2218 PVTRR
+2218 
-2223 TPSPVKPAA
+2223 
-2232 LERPEPLSTVRP
+2232 
-2244 YGLTPPTIL
+2244 I
-2253 KSSSLSIP
+2253 
-2261 HEPKEVRFVVRSVS
+2261 
-2275 ARSRSPSPSPS
+2275 
-2286 PGPPLHTLH
+2286 
-2295 PPRPFMQKPLH
+2295 
-2306 LWNKYDVGDW
+2306 
-2316 LESINLVEH
+2316 
-2325 RDKFEDHEIEGTH
+2325 
-2338 LPALTKEDFVE
+2338 
-2349 LGVTRVGH
+2349 
-2357 RMNIERA
+2357 
-2364 LKQLVDS
+2364 

>member
-1 MLDPCWVP
+1 MPSAPVRAHDAAAHPCVV
-9 IPNPCWDPFWD
+9 C
-20 PCPYPF
+20 
-26 PNPHRDLC
+26 
-34 WDPFLNPCRNPCPD
+34 
-48 LFPNPCPDPCPE
+48 
-60 RGNSSGTDTDP
+60 TP
-71 LSFVSSIFNFKKI
+71 LSSTVEK
-84 RKTWEFPISHRFL
+84 
-97 LSRTLP
+97 
-103 FPLFPHSHS
+103 
-112 RRSHTPIPSV
+112 
-122 PTFPFPPFPHSH
+122 
-134 SAIPTFPFPPFQHSH
+134 
-149 SRHLH
+149 
-154 ISIPAIPTFPFPPFP
+154 
-169 LSHSR
+169 
-174 HSCIPIPTIHTFPFP
+174 
-189 PFPHSIPTIPA
+189 
-200 LPHPPSPHSH
+200 
-210 SCTPIPIFPF
+210 
-220 PHSHS
+220 
-225 HHSHFPIPATPIF
+225 
-238 PFLPFPHSH
+238 
-247 SCRSHFP
+247 
-254 IPTIPTFPFPPFPHS
+254 
-269 HSHHSHTPI
+269 
-278 PTFPF
+278 
-283 PPFPHSHS
+283 
-291 HRSHIPIPAIPTFP
+291 
-305 FSPFLHS
+305 
-312 HSHHSCIPTPV
+312 
-323 ILLLPFRPFLHSHS
+323 
-337 RRSCTPIPT
+337 
-346 IPTFPFPPFPHSHSR
+346 
-361 HFCTPIPTI
+361 
-370 PTLPFPHSHSH
+370 
-381 FPIPTFPFPPFPHSH
+381 
-396 SRHFCIPT
+396 
-404 PAILLLPFR
+404 
-413 LFPHSHSRHSRTPTT
+413 
-428 AIPAFPFPPF
+428 
-438 PHSHSCH
+438 
-445 LHIPTPTIPTFP
+445 
-457 FPPFPHSHSLHSRTP
+457 
-472 IPAIPTFPFLPFP
+472 
-485 HFPSRHS
+485 
-492 HFPIPALPFPPF
+492 
-504 PLSHSHHSHIP
+504 
-515 FPTIPALP
+515 
-523 FPHSHS
+523 
-529 RHSHTL
+529 
-535 FSAIPTFP
+535 
-543 FPPFPHSHSRYSHIP
+543 
-558 IPTFPFLPFPHSH
+558 
-571 SRRSH
+571 
-576 TPIPAI
+576 
-582 PAFPL
+582 
-587 LLFSYSHSGYFCT
+587 
-600 PIPTIPT
+600 
-607 IPTFPFPLFP
+607 
-617 HSHSCHSHFPIPT
+617 
-630 IPALPFPPPPHFHSC
+630 
-645 YSYIPAVPTFPFPP
+645 
-659 FPHSHSHIPIPT
+659 
-671 FPFLPYPHSHSHIP
+671 
-685 GADTAFH
+685 
-692 AHPQKCLRLNP
+692 KCLRLNP
-703 EVPVWVSK
+703 DVPVWVSK

-729 LFQPACNGRAGK
+729 LFQPAFNGRAGK

-752 PPSPDTPLPYL
+752 PLNPDTPVPYL

-770 VYSQPLLDDKQFA
+770 VYTQTLLDDKQFA

-798 QMLNSEKVCR
+798 QMLNVDKVCR

-834 ELSSEMIKALRNGGA
+834 ELSTDMLKALRNGGA

-862 HKAVRCRNHTA
+862 HRAVRCRNHGA

-912 HDHARLGCVDENGWQ
+912 HDYARLGCVDENGWQ

-1029 RRRLLGSGGL
+1029 RRRLLGAGGL
-1039 ASPRVLQRSASD
+1039 ASPRLLQRSASD

-1074 LLVQMQEAAAGIAA
+1074 LLAQMQEAA
-1088 SGMGTGDGSLPAV
+1088 DGSVGSAGSVRSAHSRSPSLQRVPGGPA
-1101 AGGGRPAAG
+1101 GPPGPG
-1110 TAPASPAPHA
+1110 TDPAPHA

-1172 FWEGSV
+1172 FWEGTV
-1178 KGRSGWFPAECVEE
+1178 KGRTGWFPAECVEE

-1308 KQVVALI
+1308 KQVVSLI

-1321 LLMKV
+1321 LVMKV
-1326 VSVSRKPDSEE
+1326 VSVSRKPESEE
-1337 GSRKKAPP
+1337 VVRKKAPP

-1368 LGKAEKLDE
+1368 LGEWPWASCRGHGEHAGLCV
-1377 ILAAT
+1377 
-1382 EPALRAE
+1382 EPGAPGA
-1389 LVEADSRAATVKQR
+1389 
-1403 PTSRRIT
+1403 
-1410 PAEISVSQREF
+1410 
-1421 RGNGET
+1421 RG
-1427 HPQLPRFPCFPG
+1427 
-1439 EDEKL
+1439 KL

-1450 GKFPRSTSMTDT
+1450 GKFPRSTSMQDT

-1499 PGRAYDTIRSSFKPG
+1499 PGRAYDTIRSSFKPS

-1524 VLSAAEMYDQA
+1524 VLSAAEM
-1535 RGSMPYPERQK
+1535 
-1546 RARSM
+1546 ARSM

-1565 EIPRPGPAVTP
+1565 EIPRPGPSATP

-1620 EDAQERAALAITGGY
+1620 EDAQERAALAITGGF
-1635 SSREPSPTRRS
+1635 SREPSPTRRS
-1646 HRLDYQHHPGIAQ
+1646 HRLSGVEYQHHAGIAQ
-1659 VEAAGLPFATAIAAG
+1659 VEATGIPFATAIAG

-1686 RKSTVFLSVGAIEGP
+1686 RKSTVFLSVGAIEGSSP
-1701 APGGSEMPSL
+1701 SSDMPSL

-1777 PSRSPTPIH
+1777 SSRSPTPIH

-1801 TKEPDRGDLESLVS
+1801 TKEPDPWGTPSTLRKETE
-1815 PAYSPGGK
+1815 A
-1823 VVMAMR
+1823 R
-1829 AEPPGKEE
+1829 AETPGKEE
-1837 KKPEDKKSMIISIV
+1837 KKLEDKKSMIISIV

-1876 EIKEESPA
+1876 EIKEETPA
-1884 VPEVCAE
+1884 VAEACTE
-1891 PAESPK
+1891 PAEAPK
-1897 AEPQP
+1897 AETQP
-1902 SPVGK
+1902 SPMGK
-1907 PPASPASEKALGQGS
+1907 PPVSPASDKTLGQGS

-1971 GTPVSHLAAPGTPSL
+1971 GTPVSHLATPSTPSI
-1986 PAAAVAPSPPGATP
+1986 PAAAVAPSTTGGTP
-2000 SGKPSDAPAA
+2000 SGKPSDAPVA

-2062 DGQTFLL
+2062 DGQTFIL

-2095 LKQSSDSELISQHHA
+2095 LKQSSDSELISQQHA
-2110 ATLAATSAARP
+2110 ATLASASIGRP

-2136 ESRPGHGAE
+2136 ESRPIHGADD
-2145 EDKPTVIS
+2145 DKPTVIS

-2186 VAARL
+2186 VAAR
-2191 FSSLG
+2191 SLG

-2206 GTTFTVRPGSRY
+2206 GTTYTVRPGSRY

-2223 TPSPVKPAA
+2223 TPSPVKPA
-2232 LERPEPLSTVRP
+2232 LDRTEPLSTVRP

>member
-1 MLDPCWVP
+1 
-9 IPNPCWDPFWD
+9 
-20 PCPYPF
+20 
-26 PNPHRDLC
+26 
-34 WDPFLNPCRNPCPD
+34 
-48 LFPNPCPDPCPE
+48 
-60 RGNSSGTDTDP
+60 
-71 LSFVSSIFNFKKI
+71 
-84 RKTWEFPISHRFL
+84 
-97 LSRTLP
+97 
-103 FPLFPHSHS
+103 
-112 RRSHTPIPSV
+112 
-122 PTFPFPPFPHSH
+122 
-134 SAIPTFPFPPFQHSH
+134 
-149 SRHLH
+149 
-154 ISIPAIPTFPFPPFP
+154 
-169 LSHSR
+169 
-174 HSCIPIPTIHTFPFP
+174 
-189 PFPHSIPTIPA
+189 
-200 LPHPPSPHSH
+200 
-210 SCTPIPIFPF
+210 
-220 PHSHS
+220 
-225 HHSHFPIPATPIF
+225 
-238 PFLPFPHSH
+238 
-247 SCRSHFP
+247 
-254 IPTIPTFPFPPFPHS
+254 
-269 HSHHSHTPI
+269 
-278 PTFPF
+278 
-283 PPFPHSHS
+283 
-291 HRSHIPIPAIPTFP
+291 
-305 FSPFLHS
+305 
-312 HSHHSCIPTPV
+312 
-323 ILLLPFRPFLHSHS
+323 
-337 RRSCTPIPT
+337 
-346 IPTFPFPPFPHSHSR
+346 
-361 HFCTPIPTI
+361 
-370 PTLPFPHSHSH
+370 
-381 FPIPTFPFPPFPHSH
+381 
-396 SRHFCIPT
+396 
-404 PAILLLPFR
+404 
-413 LFPHSHSRHSRTPTT
+413 
-428 AIPAFPFPPF
+428 
-438 PHSHSCH
+438 
-445 LHIPTPTIPTFP
+445 
-457 FPPFPHSHSLHSRTP
+457 
-472 IPAIPTFPFLPFP
+472 
-485 HFPSRHS
+485 
-492 HFPIPALPFPPF
+492 
-504 PLSHSHHSHIP
+504 
-515 FPTIPALP
+515 
-523 FPHSHS
+523 
-529 RHSHTL
+529 
-535 FSAIPTFP
+535 
-543 FPPFPHSHSRYSHIP
+543 
-558 IPTFPFLPFPHSH
+558 
-571 SRRSH
+571 
-576 TPIPAI
+576 
-582 PAFPL
+582 
-587 LLFSYSHSGYFCT
+587 
-600 PIPTIPT
+600 
-607 IPTFPFPLFP
+607 
-617 HSHSCHSHFPIPT
+617 
-630 IPALPFPPPPHFHSC
+630 
-645 YSYIPAVPTFPFPP
+645 
-659 FPHSHSHIPIPT
+659 
-671 FPFLPYPHSHSHIP
+671 
-685 GADTAFH
+685 
-692 AHPQKCLRLNP
+692 
-703 EVPVWVSK
+703 
-711 QRILCTLNHSL
+711 
-722 KDVLNYG
+722 
-729 LFQPACNGRAGK
+729 
-741 FLDEERLLREY
+741 
-752 PPSPDTPLPYL
+752 
-763 EFRYKRR
+763 
-770 VYSQPLLDDKQFA
+770 
-783 KLHTKANLKKFMEYV
+783 
-798 QMLNSEKVCR
+798 
-808 LLEKGLDPNFHDPD
+808 
-822 TGECPLTAAAQL
+822 
-834 ELSSEMIKALRNGGA
+834 
-849 HLDFRTREGMTAL
+849 
-862 HKAVRCRNHTA
+862 
-873 LLTLL
+873 
-878 DLGASPDY
+878 
-886 KDSRGLT
+886 
-893 PLYHSAMVGGDPYC
+893 
-907 CELLL
+907 
-912 HDHARLGCVDENGWQ
+912 
-927 EIHQACRYGH
+927 
-937 VQHLEHLLFYGADMT
+937 MT

-1088 SGMGTGDGSLPAV
+1088 SGMGTGDGSLASSGSARSAHSRSPSLQRVQEEREAEVPSLRRSSRGKASPA
-1101 AGGGRPAAG
+1101 GPAAPPAGPG
-1110 TAPASPAPHA
+1110 TEPAPHA

-1368 LGKAEKLDE
+1368 LASMRRRKGEKLDE

-1410 PAEISVSQREF
+1410 PAEISSLFERQGMAHSGVLAGTEKPHVSLRK
-1421 RGNGET
+1421 GI
-1427 HPQLPRFPCFPG
+1427 PRTKSVG

-1823 VVMAMR
+1823 VVMAADAGALTPTKSPWATPTTLRKEPEMR

-2223 TPSPVKPAA
+2223 TPSPVKAAA

>member
-1 MLDPCWVP
+1 MEG
-9 IPNPCWDPFWD
+9 
-20 PCPYPF
+20 
-26 PNPHRDLC
+26 R
-34 WDPFLNPCRNPCPD
+34 RNKQGGKQSD
-48 LFPNPCPDPCPE
+48 
-60 RGNSSGTDTDP
+60 GNKEK
-71 LSFVSSIFNFKKI
+71 L
-84 RKTWEFPISHRFL
+84 R
-97 LSRTLP
+97 
-103 FPLFPHSHS
+103 
-112 RRSHTPIPSV
+112 
-122 PTFPFPPFPHSH
+122 
-134 SAIPTFPFPPFQHSH
+134 
-149 SRHLH
+149 
-154 ISIPAIPTFPFPPFP
+154 
-169 LSHSR
+169 
-174 HSCIPIPTIHTFPFP
+174 
-189 PFPHSIPTIPA
+189 
-200 LPHPPSPHSH
+200 
-210 SCTPIPIFPF
+210 
-220 PHSHS
+220 
-225 HHSHFPIPATPIF
+225 
-238 PFLPFPHSH
+238 
-247 SCRSHFP
+247 
-254 IPTIPTFPFPPFPHS
+254 
-269 HSHHSHTPI
+269 
-278 PTFPF
+278 
-283 PPFPHSHS
+283 
-291 HRSHIPIPAIPTFP
+291 
-305 FSPFLHS
+305 
-312 HSHHSCIPTPV
+312 
-323 ILLLPFRPFLHSHS
+323 
-337 RRSCTPIPT
+337 
-346 IPTFPFPPFPHSHSR
+346 
-361 HFCTPIPTI
+361 
-370 PTLPFPHSHSH
+370 
-381 FPIPTFPFPPFPHSH
+381 
-396 SRHFCIPT
+396 
-404 PAILLLPFR
+404 
-413 LFPHSHSRHSRTPTT
+413 
-428 AIPAFPFPPF
+428 
-438 PHSHSCH
+438 
-445 LHIPTPTIPTFP
+445 
-457 FPPFPHSHSLHSRTP
+457 
-472 IPAIPTFPFLPFP
+472 
-485 HFPSRHS
+485 
-492 HFPIPALPFPPF
+492 
-504 PLSHSHHSHIP
+504 
-515 FPTIPALP
+515 
-523 FPHSHS
+523 
-529 RHSHTL
+529 
-535 FSAIPTFP
+535 
-543 FPPFPHSHSRYSHIP
+543 
-558 IPTFPFLPFPHSH
+558 
-571 SRRSH
+571 
-576 TPIPAI
+576 
-582 PAFPL
+582 
-587 LLFSYSHSGYFCT
+587 
-600 PIPTIPT
+600 
-607 IPTFPFPLFP
+607 
-617 HSHSCHSHFPIPT
+617 
-630 IPALPFPPPPHFHSC
+630 
-645 YSYIPAVPTFPFPP
+645 
-659 FPHSHSHIPIPT
+659 
-671 FPFLPYPHSHSHIP
+671 
-685 GADTAFH
+685 
-692 AHPQKCLRLNP
+692 KCLRLNP
-703 EVPVWVSK
+703 DVPVWISK

-729 LFQPACNGRAGK
+729 LFQPAFNGRAGK

-752 PPSPDTPLPYL
+752 PLNPDTPVPYL

-770 VYSQPLLDDKQFA
+770 VYTQTLLDDKQFA

-798 QMLNSEKVCR
+798 QMLNAEKVCR

-834 ELSSEMIKALRNGGA
+834 ELSAEMIKALRNGGA

-862 HKAVRCRNHTA
+862 HKAVRCRNHAA

-912 HDHARLGCVDENGWQ
+912 HDYARLGCMDENGWQ

-1029 RRRLLGSGGL
+1029 RRRILGAAGL
-1039 ASPRVLQRSASD
+1039 SSPRILQRSASD

-1074 LLVQMQEAAAGIAA
+1074 LLAQMQEAAVGAMA
-1088 SGMGTGDGSLPAV
+1088 GDGSLASSGSARSAHSRSPSLQRVPGGPAGPPGPG
-1101 AGGGRPAAG
+1101 AE
-1110 TAPASPAPHA
+1110 PAPHA

-1145 SYAPQGDGEIQLN
+1145 SYAPQGEGEIQLN

-1172 FWEGSV
+1172 FWEGTV
-1178 KGRSGWFPAECVEE
+1178 KGRTGWFPAECVEE
-1192 VQMRQYDSR
+1192 VQMRQYDPR

-1308 KQVVALI
+1308 KQVVSLI

-1321 LLMKV
+1321 LVMKV
-1326 VSVSRKPDSEE
+1326 VSVSRKPESEE
-1337 GSRKKAPP
+1337 VVRKKAPP

-1368 LGKAEKLDE
+1368 LEKLDE
-1377 ILAAT
+1377 ILAAA
-1382 EPALRAE
+1382 EPALRADI
-1389 LVEADSRAATVKQR
+1389 VEADSRAATVKQR

-1410 PAEISVSQREF
+1410 PAEISVREEGSRWEREGHIVLSQMLTASMTESRWGVGSP
-1421 RGNGET
+1421 RGVEGENLGGDRDT
-1427 HPQLPRFPCFPG
+1427 EQESG
-1439 EDEKL
+1439 QKL

-1450 GKFPRSTSMTDT
+1450 GKFPRSTSMQDT

-1499 PGRAYDTIRSSFKPG
+1499 PGRAYDTIRSSFKPS

-1524 VLSAAEMYDQA
+1524 VISAAEMYDQA
-1535 RGSMPYPERQK
+1535 RTSIPYPERQK

-1565 EIPRPGPAVTP
+1565 EIPRPGPSATP

-1620 EDAQERAALAITGGY
+1620 EDAQERAALAITGGFT
-1635 SSREPSPTRRS
+1635 REPSPTRRS
-1646 HRLDYQHHPGIAQ
+1646 HRLSGVEYQHHTGIAQ
-1659 VEAAGLPFATAIAAG
+1659 VEATSIPFATAIAG

-1686 RKSTVFLSVGAIEGP
+1686 RKSTVFLSVGAIEGSP
-1701 APGGSEMPSL
+1701 PSSDMPSL

-1777 PSRSPTPIH
+1777 PSRG
-1786 SPDSDRAAPLFVDIQ
+1786 
-1801 TKEPDRGDLESLVS
+1801 ELESLVS

-1823 VVMAMR
+1823 GTQWGTPSTLRKETEAR
-1829 AEPPGKEE
+1829 TETPGKEE
-1837 KKPEDKKSMIISIV
+1837 KKQEDKKSMIISIV

-1876 EIKEESPA
+1876 EVKEEKPA
-1884 VPEVCAE
+1884 VPEACTE

-1897 AEPQP
+1897 AETQP

-1907 PPASPASEKALGQGS
+1907 PPVSPASDKTLGQGS

-1971 GTPVSHLAAPGTPSL
+1971 GTPVSHLATPSTPSI
-1986 PAAAVAPSPPGATP
+1986 PAAAVAPSTTGGTP
-2000 SGKPSDAPAA
+2000 SGKPSDAPVA

-2062 DGQTFLL
+2062 DGQTFIL

-2095 LKQSSDSELISQHHA
+2095 LKQSSDSELISQQHA
-2110 ATLAATSAARP
+2110 ATLASASIGRP

-2136 ESRPGHGAE
+2136 ESRPIHGADD
-2145 EDKPTVIS
+2145 DKPTVIS

-2186 VAARL
+2186 VAAR
-2191 FSSLG
+2191 SLG

-2206 GTTFTVRPGSRY
+2206 GTTYTVRPGSRY

-2223 TPSPVKPAA
+2223 TPSPVKPA
-2232 LERPEPLSTVRP
+2232 LDRTEPLSTVRP

>member
-1 MLDPCWVP
+1 VKGCGSAAKTARVHDS
-9 IPNPCWDPFWD
+9 
-20 PCPYPF
+20 
-26 PNPHRDLC
+26 
-34 WDPFLNPCRNPCPD
+34 CR
-48 LFPNPCPDPCPE
+48 
-60 RGNSSGTDTDP
+60 
-71 LSFVSSIFNFKKI
+71 
-84 RKTWEFPISHRFL
+84 
-97 LSRTLP
+97 
-103 FPLFPHSHS
+103 
-112 RRSHTPIPSV
+112 RRS
-122 PTFPFPPFPHSH
+122 
-134 SAIPTFPFPPFQHSH
+134 
-149 SRHLH
+149 LK
-154 ISIPAIPTFPFPPFP
+154 
-169 LSHSR
+169 
-174 HSCIPIPTIHTFPFP
+174 
-189 PFPHSIPTIPA
+189 
-200 LPHPPSPHSH
+200 
-210 SCTPIPIFPF
+210 
-220 PHSHS
+220 
-225 HHSHFPIPATPIF
+225 
-238 PFLPFPHSH
+238 
-247 SCRSHFP
+247 
-254 IPTIPTFPFPPFPHS
+254 
-269 HSHHSHTPI
+269 
-278 PTFPF
+278 
-283 PPFPHSHS
+283 
-291 HRSHIPIPAIPTFP
+291 
-305 FSPFLHS
+305 
-312 HSHHSCIPTPV
+312 
-323 ILLLPFRPFLHSHS
+323 
-337 RRSCTPIPT
+337 
-346 IPTFPFPPFPHSHSR
+346 
-361 HFCTPIPTI
+361 
-370 PTLPFPHSHSH
+370 
-381 FPIPTFPFPPFPHSH
+381 
-396 SRHFCIPT
+396 
-404 PAILLLPFR
+404 
-413 LFPHSHSRHSRTPTT
+413 
-428 AIPAFPFPPF
+428 
-438 PHSHSCH
+438 
-445 LHIPTPTIPTFP
+445 
-457 FPPFPHSHSLHSRTP
+457 
-472 IPAIPTFPFLPFP
+472 
-485 HFPSRHS
+485 
-492 HFPIPALPFPPF
+492 
-504 PLSHSHHSHIP
+504 
-515 FPTIPALP
+515 
-523 FPHSHS
+523 
-529 RHSHTL
+529 
-535 FSAIPTFP
+535 
-543 FPPFPHSHSRYSHIP
+543 
-558 IPTFPFLPFPHSH
+558 
-571 SRRSH
+571 
-576 TPIPAI
+576 
-582 PAFPL
+582 
-587 LLFSYSHSGYFCT
+587 
-600 PIPTIPT
+600 
-607 IPTFPFPLFP
+607 
-617 HSHSCHSHFPIPT
+617 
-630 IPALPFPPPPHFHSC
+630 
-645 YSYIPAVPTFPFPP
+645 
-659 FPHSHSHIPIPT
+659 
-671 FPFLPYPHSHSHIP
+671 
-685 GADTAFH
+685 
-692 AHPQKCLRLNP
+692 KCLRLNP
-703 EVPVWVSK
+703 DVPVWVSK

-729 LFQPACNGRAGK
+729 LFQPAFNGRAGK

-752 PPSPDTPLPYL
+752 PLNPDTPVPYL

-770 VYSQPLLDDKQFA
+770 VYTQTLLDDKQFA

-798 QMLNSEKVCR
+798 QMLNAEKVCR

-822 TGECPLTAAAQL
+822 TGECPLTAAHCAT
-834 ELSSEMIKALRNGGA
+834 GGA

-862 HKAVRCRNHTA
+862 HKAVRCRNHAA
-873 LLTLL
+873 LVTLL

-912 HDHARLGCVDENGWQ
+912 HDYARLGCVDENGWQ

-1029 RRRLLGSGGL
+1029 RRRILGAGGL
-1039 ASPRVLQRSASD
+1039 SSPRMLQRSASD
-1051 NNLKAESRASYSPV
+1051 NNLKAESRVSYSPV

-1074 LLVQMQEAAAGIAA
+1074 LLVQMQEAAAGA
-1088 SGMGTGDGSLPAV
+1088 GGGDGSLPAGRGGPSHELPGISTV
-1101 AGGGRPAAG
+1101 TYVFVYSPGGPAGPPGPGPG
-1110 TAPASPAPHA
+1110 PEPAPHA

-1172 FWEGSV
+1172 FWEGTV
-1178 KGRSGWFPAECVEE
+1178 KGRTGWFPAECVEE
-1192 VQMRQYDSR
+1192 VQMRQYDPR

-1308 KQVVALI
+1308 KQVVSLI

-1321 LLMKV
+1321 LVMKV
-1326 VSVSRKPDSEE
+1326 VSVSRKPESEE
-1337 GSRKKAPP
+1337 VVRKKAPP

-1368 LGKAEKLDE
+1368 LGKRRRGKLDE
-1377 ILAAT
+1377 ILAAA
-1382 EPALRAE
+1382 EPSLRADI
-1389 LVEADSRAATVKQR
+1389 VEADSRAATVKQR

-1410 PAEISVSQREF
+1410 PAEISVRE
-1421 RGNGET
+1421 E
-1427 HPQLPRFPCFPG
+1427 G

-1450 GKFPRSTSMTDT
+1450 GKFPRSTSMQDT

-1499 PGRAYDTIRSSFKPG
+1499 PGRAYDTIRSSFKPS

-1524 VLSAAEMYDQA
+1524 VISAAEMYDQA
-1535 RGSMPYPERQK
+1535 RTSIPYPERQK

-1565 EIPRPGPAVTP
+1565 EIPRPGPSATP

-1620 EDAQERAALAITGGY
+1620 EDAQERAALSITGGFT
-1635 SSREPSPTRRS
+1635 REPSPTRRS
-1646 HRLDYQHHPGIAQ
+1646 HRLSGVEYQHHTGIAQ
-1659 VEAAGLPFATAIAAG
+1659 VEATSIPFATAIAG
-1674 VMKDRDRRLDER
+1674 VMKDRDRRLDEK
-1686 RKSTVFLSVGAIEGP
+1686 RKSTVFLSVGAIEGSP
-1701 APGGSEMPSL
+1701 PSSDMPSL

-1801 TKEPDRGDLESLVS
+1801 TKEPERGELESLVS

-1823 VVMAMR
+1823 GAR
-1829 AEPPGKEE
+1829 AETPVKEE
-1837 KKPEDKKSMIISIV
+1837 KKQEDKKSMIISIV

-1870 QDEIGL
+1870 QDEVGL
-1876 EIKEESPA
+1876 EVKEEKPA
-1884 VPEVCAE
+1884 VPEACTE

-1897 AEPQP
+1897 AETQP

-1907 PPASPASEKALGQGS
+1907 PPVSPASDKTLGQGS

-1971 GTPVSHLAAPGTPSL
+1971 GTPVSHLATPSTPSI
-1986 PAAAVAPSPPGATP
+1986 PAAAVAPSTTGGTP
-2000 SGKPSDAPAA
+2000 SGKPSDAPVA

-2062 DGQTFLL
+2062 DGQTFIL

-2095 LKQSSDSELISQHHA
+2095 LKQSSDSELISQQHA
-2110 ATLAATSAARP
+2110 ATLASASIGRP

-2136 ESRPGHGAE
+2136 ESRPIHGADD
-2145 EDKPTVIS
+2145 DKPTVIS

-2206 GTTFTVRPGSRY
+2206 GTTYTVRPGSRY

-2223 TPSPVKPAA
+2223 TPSPVKPA
-2232 LERPEPLSTVRP
+2232 LDRTEPLSTVRP

>member
-1 MLDPCWVP
+1 MGTASPAKADAPQSFEGPRAGCERGPRCRCRPPRRAARSMPLSPAGSQHESPESPPPEPPPERHPRAAAGEPGAGLREETRLDPARGPGGPRSPRLAAPARMEEPEPRAIVVR
-9 IPNPCWDPFWD
+9 IGI
-20 PCPYPF
+20 
-26 PNPHRDLC
+26 
-34 WDPFLNPCRNPCPD
+34 PD
-48 LFPNPCPDPCPE
+48 LQQ
-60 RGNSSGTDTDP
+60 T
-71 LSFVSSIFNFKKI
+71 
-84 RKTWEFPISHRFL
+84 
-97 LSRTLP
+97 
-103 FPLFPHSHS
+103 
-112 RRSHTPIPSV
+112 
-122 PTFPFPPFPHSH
+122 
-134 SAIPTFPFPPFQHSH
+134 
-149 SRHLH
+149 
-154 ISIPAIPTFPFPPFP
+154 
-169 LSHSR
+169 
-174 HSCIPIPTIHTFPFP
+174 
-189 PFPHSIPTIPA
+189 
-200 LPHPPSPHSH
+200 
-210 SCTPIPIFPF
+210 
-220 PHSHS
+220 
-225 HHSHFPIPATPIF
+225 
-238 PFLPFPHSH
+238 
-247 SCRSHFP
+247 
-254 IPTIPTFPFPPFPHS
+254 
-269 HSHHSHTPI
+269 
-278 PTFPF
+278 
-283 PPFPHSHS
+283 
-291 HRSHIPIPAIPTFP
+291 
-305 FSPFLHS
+305 
-312 HSHHSCIPTPV
+312 
-323 ILLLPFRPFLHSHS
+323 
-337 RRSCTPIPT
+337 
-346 IPTFPFPPFPHSHSR
+346 
-361 HFCTPIPTI
+361 
-370 PTLPFPHSHSH
+370 
-381 FPIPTFPFPPFPHSH
+381 
-396 SRHFCIPT
+396 
-404 PAILLLPFR
+404 
-413 LFPHSHSRHSRTPTT
+413 
-428 AIPAFPFPPF
+428 
-438 PHSHSCH
+438 
-445 LHIPTPTIPTFP
+445 
-457 FPPFPHSHSLHSRTP
+457 
-472 IPAIPTFPFLPFP
+472 
-485 HFPSRHS
+485 
-492 HFPIPALPFPPF
+492 
-504 PLSHSHHSHIP
+504 
-515 FPTIPALP
+515 
-523 FPHSHS
+523 
-529 RHSHTL
+529 
-535 FSAIPTFP
+535 
-543 FPPFPHSHSRYSHIP
+543 
-558 IPTFPFLPFPHSH
+558 
-571 SRRSH
+571 
-576 TPIPAI
+576 
-582 PAFPL
+582 
-587 LLFSYSHSGYFCT
+587 
-600 PIPTIPT
+600 
-607 IPTFPFPLFP
+607 
-617 HSHSCHSHFPIPT
+617 
-630 IPALPFPPPPHFHSC
+630 
-645 YSYIPAVPTFPFPP
+645 
-659 FPHSHSHIPIPT
+659 
-671 FPFLPYPHSHSHIP
+671 
-685 GADTAFH
+685 
-692 AHPQKCLRLNP
+692 KCLRLNP
-703 EVPVWVSK
+703 DVPVWVSK
-711 QRILCTLNHSL
+711 QRILCILNHSL

-729 LFQPACNGRAGK
+729 LFQPAFNGRAGK

-752 PPSPDTPLPYL
+752 PLNPDTPVPYL

-770 VYSQPLLDDKQFA
+770 VYTQTLLDDKQFA

-798 QMLNSEKVCR
+798 QMLNAEKVCR

-834 ELSSEMIKALRNGGA
+834 ELSAEMIKALRNGGA

-862 HKAVRCRNHTA
+862 HKAVRCRNHAA

-912 HDHARLGCVDENGWQ
+912 HDYARLGCVDENGWQ

-1029 RRRLLGSGGL
+1029 RRRILGGL
-1039 ASPRVLQRSASD
+1039 SSPRVLQRSASD

-1074 LLVQMQEAAAGIAA
+1074 LLAQMQEAGAGAR
-1088 SGMGTGDGSLPAV
+1088 DGSLASSRSAHSRSPSLQRVQEEKEADLPTLRRSSRAKASPGGPAGPPGPG
-1101 AGGGRPAAG
+1101 AE
-1110 TAPASPAPHA
+1110 PAPHA

-1145 SYAPQGDGEIQLN
+1145 SYAPQGEGEIQLN

-1172 FWEGSV
+1172 FWEGTV
-1178 KGRSGWFPAECVEE
+1178 KGRTGWFPAECVEE
-1192 VQMRQYDSR
+1192 VQMRQYDPR

-1308 KQVVALI
+1308 KQVVSLI

-1321 LLMKV
+1321 LVMKV
-1326 VSVSRKPDSEE
+1326 VSVSRKPESEE
-1337 GSRKKAPP
+1337 VVRKKAPP

-1368 LGKAEKLDE
+1368 LASMRRRKGEKLDE
-1377 ILAAT
+1377 ILAAA
-1382 EPALRAE
+1382 EPALRADI
-1389 LVEADSRAATVKQR
+1389 VEADSRAATVKQR

-1410 PAEISVSQREF
+1410 PAEISSLFERQGMAAHSGVLAGAEKPHVSLRK
-1421 RGNGET
+1421 GI
-1427 HPQLPRFPCFPG
+1427 PRTKSVG

-1450 GKFPRSTSMTDT
+1450 GKFPRSTSMQDT

-1499 PGRAYDTIRSSFKPG
+1499 PGRAYDTIRSSFKPS

-1524 VLSAAEMYDQA
+1524 VISAAEMYDQA
-1535 RGSMPYPERQK
+1535 RTSIPYPERQK

-1565 EIPRPGPAVTP
+1565 EIPRPGPSATP

-1620 EDAQERAALAITGGY
+1620 EDAQERAALAITGGFT
-1635 SSREPSPTRRS
+1635 REPSPTRRS
-1646 HRLDYQHHPGIAQ
+1646 HRLSGVEYQHHAGIAQ
-1659 VEAAGLPFATAIAAG
+1659 VEATSIPFATAIAG

-1686 RKSTVFLSVGAIEGP
+1686 RKSTVFLSVGAIEGTP
-1701 APGGSEMPSL
+1701 PSSDMPSL

-1786 SPDSDRAAPLFVDIQ
+1786 SPDSERAAPLFVDIQ
-1801 TKEPDRGDLESLVS
+1801 TKEPERGELESLVS

-1823 VVMAMR
+1823 GAIGTDSGTLAPAKSQWGTPSTLRKETEAR
-1829 AEPPGKEE
+1829 AETPGKEE
-1837 KKPEDKKSMIISIV
+1837 KKQEDKKSMIISIV

-1876 EIKEESPA
+1876 EIKEEKPA
-1884 VPEVCAE
+1884 VPEACTE

-1902 SPVGK
+1902 SPAGK
-1907 PPASPASEKALGQGS
+1907 PPVSPASDKTLGQGS

-1971 GTPVSHLAAPGTPSL
+1971 GTPVSHLATPSTPSI
-1986 PAAAVAPSPPGATP
+1986 PAAAVAPSTTGGTP
-2000 SGKPSDAPAA
+2000 SGKPSDAPVA

-2062 DGQTFLL
+2062 DGQTFIL

-2095 LKQSSDSELISQHHA
+2095 LKQSSDSELISQQHA
-2110 ATLAATSAARP
+2110 ATLASASIGRP

-2136 ESRPGHGAE
+2136 ESRPIHGADD
-2145 EDKPTVIS
+2145 DKPTVIS

-2191 FSSLG
+2191 P
-2196 ELSTISQRSS
+2196 
-2206 GTTFTVRPGSRY
+2206 RPGLSVRG
-2218 PVTRR
+2218 
-2223 TPSPVKPAA
+2223 KLCCAPAVGGR
-2232 LERPEPLSTVRP
+2232 L
-2244 YGLTPPTIL
+2244 
-2253 KSSSLSIP
+2253 
-2261 HEPKEVRFVVRSVS
+2261 
-2275 ARSRSPSPSPS
+2275 RSPGSSVPTCRDATPTETPWSGGGSDSRVALLCP
-2286 PGPPLHTLH
+2286 
-2295 PPRPFMQKPLH
+2295 
-2306 LWNKYDVGDW
+2306 VGTSD
-2316 LESINLVEH
+2316 E
-2325 RDKFEDHEIEGTH
+2325 
-2338 LPALTKEDFVE
+2338 P
-2349 LGVTRVGH
+2349 
-2357 RMNIERA
+2357 
-2364 LKQLVDS
+2364 